1 MKQEKQQV
9 YSIRKLKN
17 AVGSVAIYSL
27 LFGVPA
33 VALGSQLL
41 SVETVKA
48 DEVQSRII
56 YENRAPSAELDKY
69 GTNNNAVSKI
79 EEIKTV
85 EGNLRYKV
93 TFADDIDVSKGVTFN
108 TNGNSYYIPERKL
121 NYQNANVGEVTHT
134 KSNDDV
140 SIKSDRD
147 FNSFDEYFNY
157 LKNLDVNNLSGKIK
171 IQFNETFKKYNK
183 NRYVEFEIKK
193 PGDSAYLGY
202 ILYKNKDSKVKEFL
216 DFSKNT
222 TYKINFNNQVLYSKD
237 LTLKNGGNQVSDNSL
252 RYENELGNP
261 KPGQSSS
268 SLINDRPNYF
278 NSLYYFSPNL
288 TKNNYADGFGK
299 PYLNKGTRIKIKIN
313 SEVVSHN
320 FKVGDDLILSNS
332 FIDRSSYVPLWNDN
346 SNVVKLSTPNSS
358 NPLSENSKINAKVIN
373 VSDKEIEYEIKNDV
387 LIRSTSGTDYSLTTD
402 FSDKFTLK
410 DNFLDKIDKSEYVKK
425 LKDRNVDGFF
435 GNVVTEI
442 KEPGKEY
449 NVISTSNIRA
459 TINPNFVFGESST
472 GTVKVKYLDEN
483 NKEIAPTETVALNK
497 PWYESVNIEKKSI
510 ENYDFVS
517 SDLPLKDIVGSGERT
532 VTLKYKSRIKEAT
545 RDIPFNTVYKE
556 NPLRDKGVQTVQTNG
571 VTGVE
576 SYKTLND
583 QEIPNSAVVKKAK
596 VDKVVLV
603 GTKPKVDVENIPY
616 TTRYENDDT
625 LQKENKVIKVKGVN
639 GTKTTT
645 TTYTVNPTNGNV
657 SETVGNPVI
666 KNPIEEVI
674 KVGTKPKVDTEV
686 LNYTTR
692 YEADETKD
700 KGIKSTK
707 IEGVNGSKV
716 TTTTYTVNPT
726 NGNVSETVG
735 NPVIKNP
742 VEKVVLVGT
751 KPKVDTEVLNYTTR
765 YEADTTKDK
774 ATREVVQHG
783 VNGSKVTTT
792 TYTVNPTNGNVSET
806 VGTPVV
812 TNPVE
817 EIVKIGAKTLV
828 KETPIKYTEST
839 IENNELPKGTTRV
852 KVEGKDG
859 KIITTTTYTVNPKAG
874 EITENVT
881 EKQEDAVNKVIE
893 KGTKVTDIFIP
904 DLTNDLGVNGEAPNQ
919 PNEAERIINVGAKPK
934 VEEIVIPFEREYE
947 DDSTML
953 PSEERK
959 VRDGVNGKLTRTTNY
974 EVDSQTGKVTEK
986 VTETR
991 EEPVNEL
998 YKRGTGVTSKIPF
1011 ETTEKENPNILPSES
1026 GKVLVEGEEGVLHP
1040 DGKTVIKK
1048 PVNKV
1053 VEKGTGV
1060 TTPIPKGDY
1069 KVIEDPTLPE
1079 GQEVIDNEGEDGI
1092 LHPDGKTIIK
1102 EKVQPVKRIGK
1113 PVTSKGDENPPVV
1126 NEEKLIVTQY
1136 VNENGETIKTLE
1148 GQIDTPE
1155 NYLKDEKGNIT
1166 YQLDDSKQKEE
1177 KDGLITY
1184 YYKKPVSSNGLEKP
1198 PVLEVEDLII
1208 TQYIDNNG
1216 KVVTTIEDKVEKP
1229 DKYLKDK
1236 DGNITHE
1243 LDENKPKD
1251 ENGGVVK
1258 YYYKTITTSKGTDLP
1273 PVHELPELKVIIV
1286 RDETGKEIKSYIES
1300 EFNKEDLDKEYDY
1313 IKGPEDKGNGITEYI
1328 YQTKINKPKDKLEV
1342 ENINKLTDREKETLK
1357 EKVKE
1362 VNPDKF
1368 ITIGEDG
1375 LIRLYDKEDKTDI
1388 VQTLKISDF
1397 IFVKPKQEKVE
1408 IVEVPQNSKPKEE
1421 PKVRELPN
1429 TNSASVLA
1437 SLISSTMGTLGLA
1450 FTKRKK
1456 K

>member
-33 VALGSQLL
+33 VTLGSQLV

-48 DEVQSRII
+48 DEAQSRII
-56 YENRAPSAELDKY
+56 YENRTPSAELDKY

-237 LTLKNGGNQVSDNSL
+237 LTLKNGGNQVSDNSV

-346 SNVVKLSTPNSS
+346 SNVVKLSTSNSS
-358 NPLSENSKINAKVIN
+358 NPLPENSKINAKVIN
-373 VSDKEIEYEIKNDV
+373 VSDKEIEYEIKDDV
-387 LIRSTSGTDYSLTTD
+387 LMRSTSGTDYSLTTD

-545 RDIPFNTVYKE
+545 RDIPFNTIYKE

-571 VTGVE
+571 VTGIE

-596 VDKVVLV
+596 VDKVIL
-603 GTKPKVDVENIPY
+603 
-616 TTRYENDDT
+616 
-625 LQKENKVIKVKGVN
+625 
-639 GTKTTT
+639 
-645 TTYTVNPTNGNV
+645 
-657 SETVGNPVI
+657 
-666 KNPIEEVI
+666 
-674 KVGTKPKVDTEV
+674 VGTKPKVDTEV

-692 YEADETKD
+692 YEADETKE
-700 KGIKSTK
+700 KGVKSTK

-716 TTTTYTVNPT
+716 TTTTYTVKPT

-742 VEKVVLVGT
+742 VEKVILVGT

-765 YEADTTKDK
+765 YEADITKNK
-774 ATREVVQHG
+774 ATREVVQPG
-783 VNGSKVTTT
+783 VKGSKVITT

-806 VGTPVV
+806 VGKPVI
-812 TNPVE
+812 TNPIE
-817 EIVKIGAKTLV
+817 EVIKIGAKTLV

-839 IENNELPKGTTRV
+839 VENNELPKGTTRV
-852 KVEGKDG
+852 KAEGKDG
-859 KIITTTTYTVNPKAG
+859 KIITTTTYTVNPATG
-874 EITENVT
+874 AITENST
-881 EKQEDAVNKVIE
+881 EKREDAVNKVIE

-1069 KVIEDPTLPE
+1069 KIIEDPTLPE

-1198 PVLEVEDLII
+1198 PVLEVEDLTI

-1216 KVVTTIEDKVEKP
+1216 KVIETIEDKVETP
-1229 DKYLKDK
+1229 NKYLKDK

-1243 LDENKPKD
+1243 LDESKPKD
-1251 ENGGVVK
+1251 ENGGVIK
-1258 YYYKTITTSKGTDLP
+1258 YYYKSITTSKGTELP

-1286 RDETGKEIKSYIES
+1286 RDETGKEIKTYTES

-1313 IKGPEDKGNGITEYI
+1313 IKGSEDKGNGITEYI

-1375 LIRLYDKEDKTDI
+1375 LIRLYDKEDKTDV

-1408 IVEVPQNSKPKEE
+1408 IVEISQSSKPKEE
-1421 PKVRELPN
+1421 PKERELPN
-1429 TNSASVLA
+1429 TNSASVLT
-1437 SLISSTMGTLGLA
+1437 SLISSTIGSLGLA
-1450 FTKRKK
+1450 LTKRKK

>member
-1 MKQEKQQV
+1 MGE
-9 YSIRKLKN
+9 IRISQ
-17 AVGSVAIYSL
+17 GS
-27 LFGVPA
+27 
-33 VALGSQLL
+33 GS
-41 SVETVKA
+41 
-48 DEVQSRII
+48 
-56 YENRAPSAELDKY
+56 
-69 GTNNNAVSKI
+69 
-79 EEIKTV
+79 
-85 EGNLRYKV
+85 
-93 TFADDIDVSKGVTFN
+93 DIDNKPN
-108 TNGNSYYIPERKL
+108 YL
-121 NYQNANVGEVTHT
+121 NYLFYYSPNIQKNNIENGAGKT
-134 KSNDDV
+134 
-140 SIKSDRD
+140 
-147 FNSFDEYFNY
+147 Y
-157 LKNLDVNNLSGKIK
+157 LAKGTKIK
-171 IQFNETFKKYNK
+171 
-183 NRYVEFEIKK
+183 V
-193 PGDSAYLGY
+193 
-202 ILYKNKDSKVKEFL
+202 
-216 DFSKNT
+216 
-222 TYKINFNNQVLYSKD
+222 
-237 LTLKNGGNQVSDNSL
+237 
-252 RYENELGNP
+252 
-261 KPGQSSS
+261 
-268 SLINDRPNYF
+268 
-278 NSLYYFSPNL
+278 
-288 TKNNYADGFGK
+288 
-299 PYLNKGTRIKIKIN
+299 KIN
-313 SEVVSHN
+313 SEVISHK
-320 FKVGDDLILSNS
+320 FKVGEEFTLSNN
-332 FIDRSSYVPLWNDN
+332 IRSKISYNNIWNDN
-346 SNVVKLSTPNSS
+346 SNFVRIETNTGNDLK
-358 NPLSENSKINAKVIN
+358 ENANIPVIVTK
-373 VSDKEIEYEIKNDV
+373 VSDKEIEYEFKENV
-387 LIRSTSGTDYSLTTD
+387 LIRSNNEYDLTTALRNN
-402 FSDKFTLK
+402 KFILK
-410 DNFLDKIDKSEYVKK
+410 DNFLDNINKENYLKK
-425 LKDRNVDGFF
+425 LKERDIDGLF
-435 GNVVTEI
+435 GGISTEI

-449 NVISTSNIRA
+449 KEISSSEIHAR
-459 TINPNFVFGESST
+459 INPNLVFGESST

-483 NKEIAPTETVALNK
+483 NKEIAPAETIALNK

-545 RDIPFNTVYKE
+545 RDIPFNTIYKE

-603 GTKPKVDVENIPY
+603 GTKPKVD
-616 TTRYENDDT
+616 
-625 LQKENKVIKVKGVN
+625 
-639 GTKTTT
+639 
-645 TTYTVNPTNGNV
+645 
-657 SETVGNPVI
+657 
-666 KNPIEEVI
+666 
-674 KVGTKPKVDTEV
+674 TEV

-692 YEADETKD
+692 YEADETKE
-700 KGIKSTK
+700 KGVKSTK

-735 NPVIKNP
+735 KPVI
-742 VEKVVLVGT
+742 
-751 KPKVDTEVLNYTTR
+751 
-765 YEADTTKDK
+765 
-774 ATREVVQHG
+774 
-783 VNGSKVTTT
+783 
-792 TYTVNPTNGNVSET
+792 
-806 VGTPVV
+806 
-812 TNPVE
+812 TNPIE
-817 EIVKIGAKTLV
+817 EVIKIGAKTLV

-839 IENNELPKGTTRV
+839 VENPELPKGTTRV

-859 KIITTTTYTVNPKAG
+859 KIVTTTTYTVNPTTGA
-874 EITENVT
+874 ITENST
-881 EKQEDAVNKVIE
+881 EKREDAVNKVIE

-919 PNEAERIINVGAKPK
+919 PNEAERIIHVGAKPK

-974 EVDSQTGKVTEK
+974 NVDSQTGKVTEK

-1026 GKVLVEGEEGVLHP
+1026 GKVLVEGEEGTLHP
-1040 DGKTVIKK
+1040 DGKTIIKK

-1092 LHPDGKTIIK
+1092 LHPDGKTVIK

-1126 NEEKLIVTQY
+1126 NEEELIVTQY
-1136 VNENGETIKTLE
+1136 VNENGETIKTLK

-1258 YYYKTITTSKGTDLP
+1258 YYYKTITTSKGTELP

-1286 RDETGKEIKSYIES
+1286 RDETGKEIKTYTES

-1375 LIRLYDKEDKTDI
+1375 LIRLYDKEDKTDV

-1408 IVEVPQNSKPKEE
+1408 IVEISQSSKPKEE
-1421 PKVRELPN
+1421 PKERELPN
-1429 TNSASVLA
+1429 TNSASVLT
-1437 SLISSTMGTLGLA
+1437 SLISSTIGSLGLA
-1450 FTKRKK
+1450 LTKRKK

>member
-33 VALGSQLL
+33 VALGSQLV

-48 DEVQSRII
+48 DEAQSRII
-56 YENRAPSAELDKY
+56 YENRTPSAELDKY

-93 TFADDIDVSKGVTFN
+93 TFADNIDVSKGVTFN

-121 NYQNANVGEVTHT
+121 NYQNVNVGEVTHT

-202 ILYKNKDSKVKEFL
+202 ILYKNKDAKVKEFL

-237 LTLKNGGNQVSDNSL
+237 LTLKNGGNQVSDNSV

-373 VSDKEIEYEIKNDV
+373 VSDKEIEYEIKDDV

-583 QEIPNSAVVKKAK
+583 KEIPNSSVVKKAK

-666 KNPIEEVI
+666 KNP
-674 KVGTKPKVDTEV
+674 
-686 LNYTTR
+686 
-692 YEADETKD
+692 
-700 KGIKSTK
+700 
-707 IEGVNGSKV
+707 
-716 TTTTYTVNPT
+716 
-726 NGNVSETVG
+726 
-735 NPVIKNP
+735 

-783 VNGSKVTTT
+783 VNGTRVITT
-792 TYTVNPTNGNVSET
+792 TYTVNPTNGNVSEI
-806 VGTPVV
+806 VGKPVI
-812 TNPVE
+812 TNPIE
-817 EIVKIGAKTLV
+817 EVIKIGAKTLV

-859 KIITTTTYTVNPKAG
+859 KIITTTTYTVNPATG
-874 EITENVT
+874 AITENST
-881 EKQEDAVNKVIE
+881 EKREDAVNKVIE

-919 PNEAERIINVGAKPK
+919 PNEAERIIHVGAKPK

-974 EVDSQTGKVTEK
+974 DVDSQTGKVTEK

-1011 ETTEKENPNILPSES
+1011 ETIEKENPNILPSES
-1026 GKVLVEGEEGVLHP
+1026 GKVLVEGEEGILHP

-1060 TTPIPKGDY
+1060 TTSIPKGDY
-1069 KVIEDPTLPE
+1069 KIIEDPTLPE

-1102 EKVQPVKRIGK
+1102 EKGQPVKRIGK

-1166 YQLDDSKQKEE
+1166 YQLDESKQKEE

-1184 YYKKPVSSNGLEKP
+1184 YYKKPVSSNGLENP

-1375 LIRLYDKEDKTDI
+1375 LIKLYDKEDKTDI

-1408 IVEVPQNSKPKEE
+1408 IVEVPQSSKPKEE
-1421 PKVRELPN
+1421 PKERELPK
-1429 TNSASVLA
+1429 TNSASVLT
-1437 SLISSTMGTLGLA
+1437 SLISSTIGSLGLA

>member
-33 VALGSQLL
+33 VALGSQLV

-48 DEVQSRII
+48 DEVQGRIV
-56 YENRAPSAELDKY
+56 YENKSPNSELDKY
-69 GTNNNAVSKI
+69 GTNNNAVTKI
-79 EEIKTV
+79 EEIQTV
-85 EGNLRYKV
+85 EGNLRYRI
-93 TFADDIDVSKGVTFN
+93 TFADDVDVSKGVTLN
-108 TNGNSYYIPERKL
+108 TTGKNFYIPESKL
-121 NYQNANVGEVTHT
+121 NYQNDYVGDIQYSLD
-134 KSNDDV
+134 KGK
-140 SIKSDRD
+140 SIKDAKN
-147 FNSFDEYFNY
+147 FNSFNEYSSY
-157 LKNLDVNNLSGKIK
+157 LKSFDTNTLTGKVSITFK
-171 IQFNETFKKYNK
+171 ENFKKYNK
-183 NRYVEFEIKK
+183 NRFIEFEVQK
-193 PGDSAYLGY
+193 PGDTAYLGY
-202 ILYKNKDSKVKEFL
+202 LEYRGKNAELNDYLSVSKSSNNSL
-216 DFSKNT
+216 
-222 TYKINFNNQVLYSKD
+222 NFNNTVLYSKNVN
-237 LTLKNGGNQVSDNSL
+237 LNNHAIQINEEPIKYSS
-252 RYENELGNP
+252 ELGEIRISQGSGSDIDN
-261 KPGQSSS
+261 K
-268 SLINDRPNYF
+268 PNYLNYLF
-278 NSLYYFSPNL
+278 YYSPNIQ
-288 TKNNYADGFGK
+288 KNNIENGAGK
-299 PYLNKGTRIKIKIN
+299 TYLAKGTKIKVKIN
-313 SEVVSHN
+313 SEVISHK
-320 FKVGDDLILSNS
+320 FKVGEEFTLSNN
-332 FIDRSSYVPLWNDN
+332 IRSKISYNNIWNDN
-346 SNVVKLSTPNSS
+346 SNFVRIETNTGNDLK
-358 NPLSENSKINAKVIN
+358 ENANIPVIVTK
-373 VSDKEIEYEIKNDV
+373 VSDKEIEYEFKENV
-387 LIRSTSGTDYSLTTD
+387 LIRSNNEYDLTTALRNN
-402 FSDKFTLK
+402 KFILK
-410 DNFLDKIDKSEYVKK
+410 DNFLDNINKENYLKK
-425 LKDRNVDGFF
+425 LKERDIDGLF
-435 GNVVTEI
+435 GGISTEI

-449 NVISTSNIRA
+449 KEISSSEIHAR
-459 TINPNFVFGESST
+459 INPNLVFGESST

-483 NKEIAPTETVALNK
+483 NKEIAPAETIALNK

-545 RDIPFNTVYKE
+545 RDIPFNTIYKE

-603 GTKPKVDVENIPY
+603 GTKPKVD
-616 TTRYENDDT
+616 
-625 LQKENKVIKVKGVN
+625 
-639 GTKTTT
+639 
-645 TTYTVNPTNGNV
+645 
-657 SETVGNPVI
+657 
-666 KNPIEEVI
+666 
-674 KVGTKPKVDTEV
+674 TEV

-692 YEADETKD
+692 YEADETKE
-700 KGIKSTK
+700 KGVKSTK

-735 NPVIKNP
+735 KPVI
-742 VEKVVLVGT
+742 
-751 KPKVDTEVLNYTTR
+751 
-765 YEADTTKDK
+765 
-774 ATREVVQHG
+774 
-783 VNGSKVTTT
+783 
-792 TYTVNPTNGNVSET
+792 
-806 VGTPVV
+806 
-812 TNPVE
+812 TNPIE
-817 EIVKIGAKTLV
+817 EVIKIGAKTLV

-839 IENNELPKGTTRV
+839 VENPELPKGTTRV

-859 KIITTTTYTVNPKAG
+859 KIVTTTTYTVNPTTGA
-874 EITENVT
+874 ITENST
-881 EKQEDAVNKVIE
+881 EKREDAVNKVIE

-919 PNEAERIINVGAKPK
+919 PNEAERIIHVGAKPK

-974 EVDSQTGKVTEK
+974 NVDSQTGKVTEK

-1069 KVIEDPTLPE
+1069 NKIIEDPTLPE

-1166 YQLDDSKQKEE
+1166 YQLDESKQKEE

-1184 YYKKPVSSNGLEKP
+1184 YYKKPVSSNGLETP

-1342 ENINKLTDREKETLK
+1342 ENINKLTDREKEILK

-1375 LIRLYDKEDKTDI
+1375 LIKLYDKEDKTDI

-1408 IVEVPQNSKPKEE
+1408 IVEVPQSSKPKEE
-1421 PKVRELPN
+1421 PKERELPN
-1429 TNSASVLA
+1429 TNSASVLT
-1437 SLISSTMGTLGLA
+1437 SLISSTIGSLGLA

>member
-33 VALGSQLL
+33 VALGSQLV

-48 DEVQSRII
+48 DEVQGRIV
-56 YENRAPSAELDKY
+56 YENKSPNSELDKY
-69 GTNNNAVSKI
+69 GTNNNAVTKI
-79 EEIKTV
+79 EEIQTV
-85 EGNLRYKV
+85 EGNLRYRI
-93 TFADDIDVSKGVTFN
+93 TFADDVDVSKGVTLN
-108 TNGNSYYIPERKL
+108 TTGKNFYIPESKL
-121 NYQNANVGEVTHT
+121 NYQNDYVGDIQYSLD
-134 KSNDDV
+134 KGK
-140 SIKSDRD
+140 SIKDAKN
-147 FNSFDEYFNY
+147 FNSFNEYSSY
-157 LKNLDVNNLSGKIK
+157 LKSFDTNTLTGKVSITFK
-171 IQFNETFKKYNK
+171 ENFKKYNK
-183 NRYVEFEIKK
+183 NRFIEFEVQK
-193 PGDSAYLGY
+193 PGDTAYLGY
-202 ILYKNKDSKVKEFL
+202 LEYRGKNAELNDYLSVSKSSNNSL
-216 DFSKNT
+216 
-222 TYKINFNNQVLYSKD
+222 NFNNTVLYSKNVN
-237 LTLKNGGNQVSDNSL
+237 LNNHAIQINEEPIKYSS
-252 RYENELGNP
+252 ELGEIRISQGSGSDIDN
-261 KPGQSSS
+261 K
-268 SLINDRPNYF
+268 PNYLNYLF
-278 NSLYYFSPNL
+278 YYSPNIQ
-288 TKNNYADGFGK
+288 KNNIENGAGK
-299 PYLNKGTRIKIKIN
+299 TYLAKGTKIKVKIN
-313 SEVVSHN
+313 SEVISHK
-320 FKVGDDLILSNS
+320 FKVGEEFTLSNN
-332 FIDRSSYVPLWNDN
+332 IRSKISYNNIWNDN
-346 SNVVKLSTPNSS
+346 SNFVRIETNTGNDLK
-358 NPLSENSKINAKVIN
+358 ENANIPVIVTK
-373 VSDKEIEYEIKNDV
+373 VSDKEIEYEFKENV
-387 LIRSTSGTDYSLTTD
+387 LIRSNNEYDLTTALRNN
-402 FSDKFTLK
+402 KFILK
-410 DNFLDKIDKSEYVKK
+410 DNFLDNINKENYLKK
-425 LKDRNVDGFF
+425 LKERDIDGLF
-435 GNVVTEI
+435 GGISTEI

-449 NVISTSNIRA
+449 KEISSSEIHAR
-459 TINPNFVFGESST
+459 INPNLVFGESST

-483 NKEIAPTETVALNK
+483 NKEIAPAETIALNK

-545 RDIPFNTVYKE
+545 RDIPFNTIYKE

-603 GTKPKVDVENIPY
+603 GTKPKVD
-616 TTRYENDDT
+616 
-625 LQKENKVIKVKGVN
+625 
-639 GTKTTT
+639 
-645 TTYTVNPTNGNV
+645 
-657 SETVGNPVI
+657 
-666 KNPIEEVI
+666 
-674 KVGTKPKVDTEV
+674 TEV

-692 YEADETKD
+692 YEADETKE
-700 KGIKSTK
+700 KGVKSTK

-735 NPVIKNP
+735 KPVI
-742 VEKVVLVGT
+742 
-751 KPKVDTEVLNYTTR
+751 
-765 YEADTTKDK
+765 
-774 ATREVVQHG
+774 
-783 VNGSKVTTT
+783 
-792 TYTVNPTNGNVSET
+792 
-806 VGTPVV
+806 
-812 TNPVE
+812 TNPIE
-817 EIVKIGAKTLV
+817 EVIKIGAKTLV

-839 IENNELPKGTTRV
+839 VENPELPKGTTRV

-859 KIITTTTYTVNPKAG
+859 KIVTTTTYTVNPTTGA
-874 EITENVT
+874 ITENST
-881 EKQEDAVNKVIE
+881 EKREDAVNKVIE

-919 PNEAERIINVGAKPK
+919 PNEAERIIHVGAKPK

-974 EVDSQTGKVTEK
+974 NVDSQTGKVTEK

-1069 KVIEDPTLPE
+1069 NKIIEDPTLPE

-1113 PVTSKGDENPPVV
+1113 PVASKGDENPPVV

-1166 YQLDDSKQKEE
+1166 YQLDESKQKEE

-1184 YYKKPVSSNGLEKP
+1184 YYKKPVSSNGLETP

-1375 LIRLYDKEDKTDI
+1375 LIKLYDKEDKTDI

-1408 IVEVPQNSKPKEE
+1408 IVEVSQSSKPKEE
-1421 PKVRELPN
+1421 PKERELPN
-1429 TNSASVLA
+1429 TNSASVLT
-1437 SLISSTMGTLGLA
+1437 SLISSTIGSLGLA

>member
-33 VALGSQLL
+33 VALGSQLV

-48 DEVQSRII
+48 DEAQSRII

-93 TFADDIDVSKGVTFN
+93 TFADDIDVSKGVTLN
-108 TNGNSYYIPERKL
+108 TTGKPFYIPERRL
-121 NYQNANVGEVTHT
+121 NYKNDYVGDIQSLSDKGQTIKEA
-134 KSNDDV
+134 KSF
-140 SIKSDRD
+140 SS
-147 FNSFDEYFNY
+147 FNEYSTY
-157 LKNLDVNNLSGKIK
+157 LKNFDVNTLTGKVNITFK
-171 IQFNETFKKYNK
+171 NNFKKYNK
-183 NRYVEFEIKK
+183 NRFIEFEVAK
-193 PGDSAYLGY
+193 PSDTGYLGY
-202 ILYKNKDSKVKEFL
+202 LQYREKNAELNDYLSVSKTANYSL
-216 DFSKNT
+216 
-222 TYKINFNNQVLYSKD
+222 NFNNTVLYSKD
-237 LTLKNGGNQVSDNSL
+237 VKLNNHASQINEQPVKYSSELGEARAGQGSGVNIYNEPNYLNSL
-252 RYENELGNP
+252 
-261 KPGQSSS
+261 
-268 SLINDRPNYF
+268 F
-278 NSLYYFSPNL
+278 YYSPNIK
-288 TKNNYADGFGK
+288 KNTIENAAGK
-299 PYLNKGTRIKIKIN
+299 TYLAKGTKIKIKIN
-313 SEVVSHN
+313 SEVVEHK
-320 FKVGDDLILSNS
+320 FKVGEEFTLSNN
-332 FIDRSSYVPLWNDN
+332 ITTKTSYDNIWNDN
-346 SNVVKLSTPNSS
+346 SNFVTIAANNVNS
-358 NPLSENSKINAKVIN
+358 LQDNANIPVTITKVT
-373 VSDKEIEYEIKNDV
+373 DKEIEYELKENA
-387 LIRSTSGTDYSLTTD
+387 LIRSNNDYDLTTT
-402 FSDKFTLK
+402 FRDKFFLK
-410 DNFLDKIDKSEYVKK
+410 DNFLDNINKQDYIKK
-425 LKDRNVDGFF
+425 LKDRNINGVF
-435 GNVVTEI
+435 GEISTEI
-442 KEPGKEY
+442 KEPNGEY
-449 NVISTSNIRA
+449 KVIYNSQINAS
-459 TINPNFVFGESST
+459 INPNLVFGESST

-497 PWYESVNIEKKSI
+497 PWYESVNVEKKSI
-510 ENYDFVS
+510 DNYDFVS

-545 RDIPFNTVYKE
+545 RDIPFNTIYKE
-556 NPLRDKGVQTVQTNG
+556 NPLKDKGVQTVQTNG

-603 GTKPKVDVENIPY
+603 GTKPKVD
-616 TTRYENDDT
+616 
-625 LQKENKVIKVKGVN
+625 
-639 GTKTTT
+639 
-645 TTYTVNPTNGNV
+645 
-657 SETVGNPVI
+657 
-666 KNPIEEVI
+666 
-674 KVGTKPKVDTEV
+674 
-686 LNYTTR
+686 
-692 YEADETKD
+692 
-700 KGIKSTK
+700 
-707 IEGVNGSKV
+707 
-716 TTTTYTVNPT
+716 
-726 NGNVSETVG
+726 
-735 NPVIKNP
+735 
-742 VEKVVLVGT
+742 
-751 KPKVDTEVLNYTTR
+751 TEVLNYTTR

-774 ATREVVQHG
+774 ATREVIQKG
-783 VNGSKVTTT
+783 VNGTKVITT

-806 VGTPVV
+806 VGKPVI
-812 TNPVE
+812 TNPIE
-817 EIVKIGAKTLV
+817 EVIKIGAKTLV

-839 IENNELPKGTTRV
+839 VENNELPKGTTRV

-859 KIITTTTYTVNPKAG
+859 KIITTTTYIVNPATG
-874 EITENVT
+874 TITENST
-881 EKQEDAVNKVIE
+881 EKREDAVNKVIE

-1060 TTPIPKGDY
+1060 TTPIPKGEY
-1069 KVIEDPTLPE
+1069 KVIEDPTLPA

-1166 YQLDDSKQKEE
+1166 YQLDESKQKEE

-1184 YYKKPVSSNGLEKP
+1184 YYKKPVSSNGLENP

-1243 LDENKPKD
+1243 LDENKPKE
-1251 ENGGVVK
+1251 ENGGVIK
-1258 YYYKTITTSKGTDLP
+1258 YYYKSITTSKGTDLP

-1375 LIRLYDKEDKTDI
+1375 LIRLYDREDKTDI

-1408 IVEVPQNSKPKEE
+1408 IVEVSQSSKPKEE
-1421 PKVRELPN
+1421 PKERELPN
-1429 TNSASVLA
+1429 TNSASVLT
-1437 SLISSTMGTLGLA
+1437 SLISSTIGSLGLA

>member
-33 VALGSQLL
+33 VALGSQLV

-48 DEVQSRII
+48 DEVQGRIV
-56 YENRAPSAELDKY
+56 YENKSPNSELDKY
-69 GTNNNAVSKI
+69 GTNNNAVTKI
-79 EEIKTV
+79 EEIQTV
-85 EGNLRYKV
+85 EGNLRYRI
-93 TFADDIDVSKGVTFN
+93 TFADDVDVSKGVTLN
-108 TNGNSYYIPERKL
+108 TTGKNFYIPESKL
-121 NYQNANVGEVTHT
+121 NYQNDYVGDIQYSLD
-134 KSNDDV
+134 KGK
-140 SIKSDRD
+140 SIKDAKN
-147 FNSFDEYFNY
+147 FNSFNEYSSY
-157 LKNLDVNNLSGKIK
+157 LKSFDTNTLTGKVSITFK
-171 IQFNETFKKYNK
+171 ENFKKYNK
-183 NRYVEFEIKK
+183 NRFIEFEVQK
-193 PGDSAYLGY
+193 PGDTAYLGY
-202 ILYKNKDSKVKEFL
+202 LEYREKNAELNDYLSVSKSSNNSL
-216 DFSKNT
+216 
-222 TYKINFNNQVLYSKD
+222 NFNNTVLYSKNVN
-237 LTLKNGGNQVSDNSL
+237 LNNHAIQINEEPIKYSS
-252 RYENELGNP
+252 ELGEIRISQGSGSDIDN
-261 KPGQSSS
+261 K
-268 SLINDRPNYF
+268 PNYLNYLF
-278 NSLYYFSPNL
+278 YYSPNIQ
-288 TKNNYADGFGK
+288 KNNIENGAGK
-299 PYLNKGTRIKIKIN
+299 TYLAKGTKIKVKIN
-313 SEVVSHN
+313 SEVISHK
-320 FKVGDDLILSNS
+320 FKVGEEFTLSNN
-332 FIDRSSYVPLWNDN
+332 IRSKISYNNIWNDN
-346 SNVVKLSTPNSS
+346 SNFVRIESNTGNS
-358 NPLSENSKINAKVIN
+358 LKENANIPVIVTK
-373 VSDKEIEYEIKNDV
+373 VSDKEIEYEFKENV
-387 LIRSTSGTDYSLTTD
+387 LIRSNNEYDLTTALRNN
-402 FSDKFTLK
+402 KFILK
-410 DNFLDKIDKSEYVKK
+410 DNFLDNINKENYLKK
-425 LKDRNVDGFF
+425 LKERDIDGLF
-435 GNVVTEI
+435 GGISTEI

-449 NVISTSNIRA
+449 KEISSSEIHAR
-459 TINPNFVFGESST
+459 INPNLVFGESST

-483 NKEIAPTETVALNK
+483 NKEIAPAETIALNK
-497 PWYESVNIEKKSI
+497 PWYESVNIEKKNI

-517 SDLPLKDIVGSGERT
+517 NDLPLKDIVGSGERT

-556 NPLRDKGVQTVQTNG
+556 NSLRDKGVQTVQTNG

-603 GTKPKVDVENIPY
+603 GTKPKVD
-616 TTRYENDDT
+616 
-625 LQKENKVIKVKGVN
+625 
-639 GTKTTT
+639 
-645 TTYTVNPTNGNV
+645 
-657 SETVGNPVI
+657 
-666 KNPIEEVI
+666 
-674 KVGTKPKVDTEV
+674 
-686 LNYTTR
+686 
-692 YEADETKD
+692 
-700 KGIKSTK
+700 
-707 IEGVNGSKV
+707 
-716 TTTTYTVNPT
+716 
-726 NGNVSETVG
+726 
-735 NPVIKNP
+735 
-742 VEKVVLVGT
+742 
-751 KPKVDTEVLNYTTR
+751 TEVLNYTTR

-774 ATREVVQHG
+774 AKREVVQPG
-783 VNGSKVTTT
+783 VKGSKVITT

-806 VGTPVV
+806 VGKPVI
-812 TNPVE
+812 TNPIE
-817 EIVKIGAKTLV
+817 EVIKIGAKTLV

-859 KIITTTTYTVNPKAG
+859 KIITTTTYIVNPATG
-874 EITENVT
+874 SITENST
-881 EKQEDAVNKVIE
+881 EKREDAVNKVIE

-1069 KVIEDPTLPE
+1069 KIIEDPTFPE

-1126 NEEKLIVTQY
+1126 NEEKLIATQY

-1166 YQLDDSKQKEE
+1166 YQLDESKQKEE

-1184 YYKKPVSSNGLEKP
+1184 YYKKPVSSNGLENP

-1273 PVHELPELKVIIV
+1273 PAHELPELKVIIV

-1342 ENINKLTDREKETLK
+1342 ENINKLTDREKEILK

-1408 IVEVPQNSKPKEE
+1408 IVEVPQNSKSKEE

-1429 TNSASVLA
+1429 TNSASVLT
-1437 SLISSTMGTLGLA
+1437 SLISSTIGSLGLA

>member
-33 VALGSQLL
+33 VALGSQLV

-48 DEVQSRII
+48 DEAQSRII
-56 YENRAPSAELDKY
+56 YENRTPSAELDKY

-93 TFADDIDVSKGVTFN
+93 TFADNIDVSKGVTFN

-121 NYQNANVGEVTHT
+121 NYQNVNVGEVTHT

-237 LTLKNGGNQVSDNSL
+237 LTLKNGGNQVSDNSV

-373 VSDKEIEYEIKNDV
+373 VSDKEIEYEIKDDV

-556 NPLRDKGVQTVQTNG
+556 NPLRDKGVQTVQING

-645 TTYTVNPTNGNV
+645 TTYTVNSNNGNV

-692 YEADETKD
+692 YEADTTKD
-700 KGIKSTK
+700 KATREVVQS
-707 IEGVNGSKV
+707 GVKGSKV

-726 NGNVSETVG
+726 NGDVSETVG
-735 NPVIKNP
+735 
-742 VEKVVLVGT
+742 E
-751 KPKVDTEVLNYTTR
+751 
-765 YEADTTKDK
+765 
-774 ATREVVQHG
+774 
-783 VNGSKVTTT
+783 
-792 TYTVNPTNGNVSET
+792 
-806 VGTPVV
+806 PVV

-817 EIVKIGAKTLV
+817 EIIKVGAKTLV

-859 KIITTTTYTVNPKAG
+859 KIITTTTYTVNPTTG

-881 EKQEDAVNKVIE
+881 EKQENAVNKVIE

-986 VTETR
+986 ITETR

-1026 GKVLVEGEEGVLHP
+1026 GKVLVEGEEGTLHP

-1113 PVTSKGDENPPVV
+1113 PVTSKGDENPPIL

-1136 VNENGETIKTLE
+1136 VNENGETIKTLK

-1258 YYYKTITTSKGTDLP
+1258 YYYKTITTSKGTELP
-1273 PVHELPELKVIIV
+1273 PAHELPELKVIIV
-1286 RDETGKEIKSYIES
+1286 RDETGKEIKTYTES

-1375 LIRLYDKEDKTDI
+1375 LIRLYDKEDKTDV

-1408 IVEVPQNSKPKEE
+1408 IVEISQSSKPKEE
-1421 PKVRELPN
+1421 PKERELPN
-1429 TNSASVLA
+1429 TNSASVLT
-1437 SLISSTMGTLGLA
+1437 SLISSTIGSLGLA
-1450 FTKRKK
+1450 LTKRKK

>member
-33 VALGSQLL
+33 VALGSQLV

-48 DEVQSRII
+48 DEAQSRII

-93 TFADDIDVSKGVTFN
+93 TFADDIDVSKGVTLN
-108 TNGNSYYIPERKL
+108 TTGKPFYIPERRL
-121 NYQNANVGEVTHT
+121 NYKNDYVGDIQSLSDKGQTIKEA
-134 KSNDDV
+134 KSF
-140 SIKSDRD
+140 SS
-147 FNSFDEYFNY
+147 FNEYSTY
-157 LKNLDVNNLSGKIK
+157 LKNFDVNTLTGKVNITFK
-171 IQFNETFKKYNK
+171 NNFKKYNK
-183 NRYVEFEIKK
+183 NRFIEFEVAK
-193 PGDSAYLGY
+193 PSDTGYLGY
-202 ILYKNKDSKVKEFL
+202 LQYREKNAELNDYLSVSKTANYSL
-216 DFSKNT
+216 
-222 TYKINFNNQVLYSKD
+222 NFNNTVLYSKD
-237 LTLKNGGNQVSDNSL
+237 VKLNNHASQINEQPVKYSSELGEARAGQGSGVNIYNEPNYLNSL
-252 RYENELGNP
+252 
-261 KPGQSSS
+261 
-268 SLINDRPNYF
+268 F
-278 NSLYYFSPNL
+278 YYSPNIK
-288 TKNNYADGFGK
+288 KNTIENAAGK
-299 PYLNKGTRIKIKIN
+299 TYLAKGTKIKIKIN
-313 SEVVSHN
+313 SEVVEHK
-320 FKVGDDLILSNS
+320 FKVGEEFTLSNN
-332 FIDRSSYVPLWNDN
+332 ITTKTSYDNIWNDN
-346 SNVVKLSTPNSS
+346 SNFVTIAANNVNS
-358 NPLSENSKINAKVIN
+358 LQDNANIPVTITKVT
-373 VSDKEIEYEIKNDV
+373 DKEIEYELKENA
-387 LIRSTSGTDYSLTTD
+387 LIRSNNDYDLTTT
-402 FSDKFTLK
+402 FRDKFFLK
-410 DNFLDKIDKSEYVKK
+410 DNFLDNINKQDYIKK
-425 LKDRNVDGFF
+425 LKDRNINGVF
-435 GNVVTEI
+435 GEISTEI
-442 KEPGKEY
+442 KEPNGEY
-449 NVISTSNIRA
+449 KVIYNSQINAS
-459 TINPNFVFGESST
+459 INPNLVFGESST

-497 PWYESVNIEKKSI
+497 PWYESVNVEKKSI
-510 ENYDFVS
+510 DNYDFVS

-545 RDIPFNTVYKE
+545 RDIPFNTIYKE
-556 NPLRDKGVQTVQTNG
+556 NPLKDKGVQTVQTNG

-603 GTKPKVDVENIPY
+603 GTKPKVD
-616 TTRYENDDT
+616 
-625 LQKENKVIKVKGVN
+625 
-639 GTKTTT
+639 
-645 TTYTVNPTNGNV
+645 
-657 SETVGNPVI
+657 
-666 KNPIEEVI
+666 
-674 KVGTKPKVDTEV
+674 
-686 LNYTTR
+686 
-692 YEADETKD
+692 
-700 KGIKSTK
+700 
-707 IEGVNGSKV
+707 
-716 TTTTYTVNPT
+716 
-726 NGNVSETVG
+726 
-735 NPVIKNP
+735 
-742 VEKVVLVGT
+742 
-751 KPKVDTEVLNYTTR
+751 TEVLNYTTR

-774 ATREVVQHG
+774 ATREVVQKG
-783 VNGSKVTTT
+783 VNGTKVITT

-806 VGTPVV
+806 VGKPVI
-812 TNPVE
+812 TNPIE
-817 EIVKIGAKTLV
+817 EVIKIGVKTLI

-839 IENNELPKGTTRV
+839 VENNELPKGKTRV

-859 KIITTTTYTVNPKAG
+859 KIITTTTYTVNPETGA
-874 EITENVT
+874 ITENST
-881 EKQEDAVNKVIE
+881 EKREDAVNKVIE

-1060 TTPIPKGDY
+1060 TTPIPKGEY
-1069 KVIEDPTLPE
+1069 KVIEDPTLPA

-1092 LHPDGKTIIK
+1092 SHPDGKTIIK

-1166 YQLDDSKQKEE
+1166 YQLDESKQKEE

-1184 YYKKPVSSNGLEKP
+1184 YYKKPVSSNGLENP

-1243 LDENKPKD
+1243 LDENKPKE
-1251 ENGGVVK
+1251 ENGGVIK
-1258 YYYKTITTSKGTDLP
+1258 YYYKSITTSKGTDLP

-1375 LIRLYDKEDKTDI
+1375 LIRLYDREDKTDI

-1408 IVEVPQNSKPKEE
+1408 IVEVSQSSKPKEE
-1421 PKVRELPN
+1421 PKERELPN
-1429 TNSASVLA
+1429 TNSASVLT
-1437 SLISSTMGTLGLA
+1437 SLISSTIGSLGLA

>member
-1 MKQEKQQV
+1 M
-9 YSIRKLKN
+9 
-17 AVGSVAIYSL
+17 
-27 LFGVPA
+27 
-33 VALGSQLL
+33 
-41 SVETVKA
+41 
-48 DEVQSRII
+48 
-56 YENRAPSAELDKY
+56 
-69 GTNNNAVSKI
+69 
-79 EEIKTV
+79 
-85 EGNLRYKV
+85 
-93 TFADDIDVSKGVTFN
+93 
-108 TNGNSYYIPERKL
+108 
-121 NYQNANVGEVTHT
+121 
-134 KSNDDV
+134 
-140 SIKSDRD
+140 
-147 FNSFDEYFNY
+147 
-157 LKNLDVNNLSGKIK
+157 
-171 IQFNETFKKYNK
+171 
-183 NRYVEFEIKK
+183 
-193 PGDSAYLGY
+193 
-202 ILYKNKDSKVKEFL
+202 
-216 DFSKNT
+216 
-222 TYKINFNNQVLYSKD
+222 
-237 LTLKNGGNQVSDNSL
+237 
-252 RYENELGNP
+252 GNP
-261 KPGQSSS
+261 KPRQSSS
-268 SLINDRPNYF
+268 SSINDKPNYF
-278 NSLYYFSPNL
+278 TLLYYFSPNI

-299 PYLNKGTRIKIKIN
+299 TYLNKGTRIKIKID
-313 SEVVSHN
+313 SEVVSHK
-320 FKVGDDLILSNS
+320 FKVGDKLVLNNE
-332 FIDRSSYVPLWNDN
+332 FITNSSYVPVWNDN
-346 SNVVKLSTPNSS
+346 SNIVRLEDQNSS
-358 NPLSENSKINAKVIN
+358 NSLLENSKINATVVN
-373 VSDKEIEYEIKNDV
+373 VSDKEIEYEIKDDV
-387 LIRSTSGTDYSLTTD
+387 LIRSTTGTNYSLTTT
-402 FSDKFTLK
+402 FHDKFTLK
-410 DNFLDKIDKSEYVKK
+410 DNFLNQIDKSEYVKK

-435 GNVVTEI
+435 GNVITEI

-449 NVISTSNIRA
+449 DVISTSDIRA
-459 TINPNFVFGESST
+459 ILNPNLVFGESST

-497 PWYESVNIEKKSI
+497 PWYESINVEKKAI
-510 ENYDFVS
+510 ENYDFIS

-532 VTLKYKSRIKEAT
+532 ITLKYKSRIKEAT
-545 RDIPFNTVYKE
+545 RDIPFNTIYKE
-556 NPLRDKGVQTVQTNG
+556 NPLKDKGVQTVQTNG

-603 GTKPKVDVENIPY
+603 GTK
-616 TTRYENDDT
+616 
-625 LQKENKVIKVKGVN
+625 
-639 GTKTTT
+639 
-645 TTYTVNPTNGNV
+645 
-657 SETVGNPVI
+657 S
-666 KNPIEEVI
+666 
-674 KVGTKPKVDTEV
+674 KVDTEV

-700 KGIKSTK
+700 KGVKSTK

-751 KPKVDTEVLNYTTR
+751 KPKIDTEVLNYTTR

-774 ATREVVQHG
+774 TTREVVQKG
-783 VNGSKVTTT
+783 VNGTKVITT

-806 VGTPVV
+806 VGKPVI
-812 TNPVE
+812 TNPIE
-817 EIVKIGAKTLV
+817 EVIKIGAKTLI

-839 IENNELPKGTTRV
+839 VENNELPKGTTRV

-859 KIITTTTYTVNPKAG
+859 KIITTTTYTVNPATG
-874 EITENVT
+874 AITENST
-881 EKQEDAVNKVIE
+881 EKREDAVNKVIE

-934 VEEIVIPFEREYE
+934 VEEIVISFEREYE

-1092 LHPDGKTIIK
+1092 LHPNGKTIIK
-1102 EKVQPVKRIGK
+1102 EKVQPVKRVGK

-1184 YYKKPVSSNGLEKP
+1184 YYKKPVSSNGLENP

-1208 TQYIDNNG
+1208 TQYIDDNG
-1216 KVVTTIEDKVEKP
+1216 KVIKTIEDKVEQP

-1243 LDENKPKD
+1243 LDKTKNKD

-1258 YYYKTITTSKGTDLP
+1258 YYYKSITTSKGTDLP

-1300 EFNKEDLDKEYDY
+1300 DFNKEDLDKEYDY

-1450 FTKRKK
+1450 FSKRKK

>member
-33 VALGSQLL
+33 VALGSQLV

-48 DEVQSRII
+48 DEAQSRII
-56 YENRAPSAELDKY
+56 YENRTPSAELDKY

-193 PGDSAYLGY
+193 PSDSVYLGY

-237 LTLKNGGNQVSDNSL
+237 LTLKNGGNQVSDNSV

-373 VSDKEIEYEIKNDV
+373 VSDKEIEYEIKDDV

-425 LKDRNVDGFF
+425 LKNRNVDGFF

-449 NVISTSNIRA
+449 NVISTSNIRT

-556 NPLRDKGVQTVQTNG
+556 NPLRDKGVQTVQING

-657 SETVGNPVI
+657 SETVG
-666 KNPIEEVI
+666 
-674 KVGTKPKVDTEV
+674 
-686 LNYTTR
+686 
-692 YEADETKD
+692 
-700 KGIKSTK
+700 
-707 IEGVNGSKV
+707 
-716 TTTTYTVNPT
+716 
-726 NGNVSETVG
+726 
-735 NPVIKNP
+735 
-742 VEKVVLVGT
+742 
-751 KPKVDTEVLNYTTR
+751 
-765 YEADTTKDK
+765 
-774 ATREVVQHG
+774 
-783 VNGSKVTTT
+783 
-792 TYTVNPTNGNVSET
+792 
-806 VGTPVV
+806 TPVV

-859 KIITTTTYTVNPKAG
+859 KIITTTTYTVNPKTG

-974 EVDSQTGKVTEK
+974 NVDSQTGKVTEK

-1026 GKVLVEGEEGVLHP
+1026 GKVLVEGEEGTLHP
-1040 DGKTVIKK
+1040 DGKTIIKK

-1092 LHPDGKTIIK
+1092 LHPDGKTVIK

-1126 NEEKLIVTQY
+1126 NEEELIVTQY

-1148 GQIDTPE
+1148 GRIDTPE
-1155 NYLKDEKGNIT
+1155 NYLKDDKGNIT
-1166 YQLDDSKQKEE
+1166 YQLDDTKQKEE

-1184 YYKKPVSSNGLEKP
+1184 YYKKPVSSNGLELP
-1198 PVLEVEDLII
+1198 PVLEVEDLTI

-1216 KVVTTIEDKVEKP
+1216 KVIETIEDKVETP
-1229 DKYLKDK
+1229 NKYLKDK

-1243 LDENKPKD
+1243 LDESKPKD

-1258 YYYKTITTSKGTDLP
+1258 YYYKSITTSKGTELP

-1286 RDETGKEIKSYIES
+1286 RDETGKEIKTYTES

-1375 LIRLYDKEDKTDI
+1375 LIRLYDKEDKTDV

-1408 IVEVPQNSKPKEE
+1408 IVEVSQNSKPVEAKEE
-1421 PKVRELPN
+1421 PKARELPN
-1429 TNSASVLA
+1429 TNSTSILTSLVSSV
-1437 SLISSTMGTLGLA
+1437 IGTLGLGYKSK
-1450 FTKRKK
+1450 KRK
-1456 K
+1456 

>member
-33 VALGSQLL
+33 VALGSQLV

-48 DEVQSRII
+48 DEVQGRIV
-56 YENRAPSAELDKY
+56 YENKSPNSELDKY
-69 GTNNNAVSKI
+69 GTNNNAVTKI
-79 EEIKTV
+79 EEIQTV
-85 EGNLRYKV
+85 EGNLRYRI
-93 TFADDIDVSKGVTFN
+93 TFADDVDVSKGVTLN
-108 TNGNSYYIPERKL
+108 TTGKNFYIPESKL
-121 NYQNANVGEVTHT
+121 NYQNDYVGDIQYSLD
-134 KSNDDV
+134 KGK
-140 SIKSDRD
+140 SIKDAKN
-147 FNSFDEYFNY
+147 FNSFNEYSSY
-157 LKNLDVNNLSGKIK
+157 LKSFDTNTLTGKVSITFK
-171 IQFNETFKKYNK
+171 ENFKKYNK
-183 NRYVEFEIKK
+183 NRFIEFEVQK
-193 PGDSAYLGY
+193 PGDTAYLGY
-202 ILYKNKDSKVKEFL
+202 LEYRGKNAELNDYLSVSKSSNNSL
-216 DFSKNT
+216 
-222 TYKINFNNQVLYSKD
+222 NFNNTVLYSKNVN
-237 LTLKNGGNQVSDNSL
+237 LNNHAIQINEEPIKYSS
-252 RYENELGNP
+252 ELGEIRISQGSGSDIDN
-261 KPGQSSS
+261 K
-268 SLINDRPNYF
+268 PNYLNYLF
-278 NSLYYFSPNL
+278 YYSPNIQ
-288 TKNNYADGFGK
+288 KNNIENGAGK
-299 PYLNKGTRIKIKIN
+299 TYLAKGTKIKVKIN
-313 SEVVSHN
+313 SEVISHK
-320 FKVGDDLILSNS
+320 FKVGEEFTLSNN
-332 FIDRSSYVPLWNDN
+332 IRSKISYNNIWNDN
-346 SNVVKLSTPNSS
+346 SNFVRIETNTGNDLK
-358 NPLSENSKINAKVIN
+358 ENANIPVIVTK
-373 VSDKEIEYEIKNDV
+373 VSDKEIEYEFKENV
-387 LIRSTSGTDYSLTTD
+387 LIRSNNEYDLTTALRNN
-402 FSDKFTLK
+402 KFILK
-410 DNFLDKIDKSEYVKK
+410 DNFLDNINKENYLKK
-425 LKDRNVDGFF
+425 LKERDIDGLF
-435 GNVVTEI
+435 GGISTEI

-449 NVISTSNIRA
+449 KEISSSEIHAR
-459 TINPNFVFGESST
+459 INPNLVFGESST

-483 NKEIAPTETVALNK
+483 NKEIAPAETIALNK

-545 RDIPFNTVYKE
+545 RDIPFNTIYKE

-603 GTKPKVDVENIPY
+603 GTKPKVD
-616 TTRYENDDT
+616 
-625 LQKENKVIKVKGVN
+625 
-639 GTKTTT
+639 
-645 TTYTVNPTNGNV
+645 
-657 SETVGNPVI
+657 
-666 KNPIEEVI
+666 
-674 KVGTKPKVDTEV
+674 TEV

-692 YEADETKD
+692 YEADETKE
-700 KGIKSTK
+700 KGVKSTK

-735 NPVIKNP
+735 KPVI
-742 VEKVVLVGT
+742 
-751 KPKVDTEVLNYTTR
+751 
-765 YEADTTKDK
+765 
-774 ATREVVQHG
+774 
-783 VNGSKVTTT
+783 
-792 TYTVNPTNGNVSET
+792 
-806 VGTPVV
+806 
-812 TNPVE
+812 TNPIE
-817 EIVKIGAKTLV
+817 EVIKIGAKTLV

-839 IENNELPKGTTRV
+839 VENPELPKGTTRV

-859 KIITTTTYTVNPKAG
+859 KIVTTTTYTVNPTTGA
-874 EITENVT
+874 ITENST
-881 EKQEDAVNKVIE
+881 EKREDAVNKVIE

-919 PNEAERIINVGAKPK
+919 PNEAERIIHVGAKPK

-974 EVDSQTGKVTEK
+974 NVDSQTGKVTEK

-1069 KVIEDPTLPE
+1069 NKIIEDPTLPE

-1166 YQLDDSKQKEE
+1166 YQLDESKQKEE

-1184 YYKKPVSSNGLEKP
+1184 YYKKPVSSNGLETP

-1375 LIRLYDKEDKTDI
+1375 LIKLYDKEDKTDI

-1408 IVEVPQNSKPKEE
+1408 IVEVPQSSKPKEE
-1421 PKVRELPN
+1421 PKERELPN
-1429 TNSASVLA
+1429 TNSASVLT
-1437 SLISSTMGTLGLA
+1437 SLISSTIGSLGLA

>member
-33 VALGSQLL
+33 VALGSQLV

-48 DEVQSRII
+48 DEAQSRII
-56 YENRAPSAELDKY
+56 YENRTPSAELDKY

-93 TFADDIDVSKGVTFN
+93 TFADNIDVSKGVTFN

-121 NYQNANVGEVTHT
+121 NYQNVNVGEVTHT
-134 KSNDDV
+134 KLNDDV

-237 LTLKNGGNQVSDNSL
+237 LTLKNGGNQVSDNSV

-373 VSDKEIEYEIKNDV
+373 VSDKEIEYEIKDDV

-517 SDLPLKDIVGSGERT
+517 SDLPLKDIVGFGERT

-545 RDIPFNTVYKE
+545 RDIPFNTIYKE

-571 VTGVE
+571 VTGIE

-596 VDKVVLV
+596 VDKVIL
-603 GTKPKVDVENIPY
+603 
-616 TTRYENDDT
+616 
-625 LQKENKVIKVKGVN
+625 
-639 GTKTTT
+639 
-645 TTYTVNPTNGNV
+645 
-657 SETVGNPVI
+657 
-666 KNPIEEVI
+666 
-674 KVGTKPKVDTEV
+674 VGTKPKVDTEV

-692 YEADETKD
+692 YEADETKE
-700 KGIKSTK
+700 KGVKSTK

-716 TTTTYTVNPT
+716 TTTTYTVKPT

-742 VEKVVLVGT
+742 VEKVILVGT

-765 YEADTTKDK
+765 YEADITKDK
-774 ATREVVQHG
+774 ATREVVQPG
-783 VNGSKVTTT
+783 VKGSKVITT

-806 VGTPVV
+806 VGKPVI
-812 TNPVE
+812 TNPIE
-817 EIVKIGAKTLV
+817 EVIKIGAKTLV

-839 IENNELPKGTTRV
+839 VENNELPKGTTRV

-859 KIITTTTYTVNPKAG
+859 KIITTTAYTVNPATG
-874 EITENVT
+874 AITENST
-881 EKQEDAVNKVIE
+881 EKREDAVNKVIE

-1069 KVIEDPTLPE
+1069 KIIEDPTLPE

-1198 PVLEVEDLII
+1198 PVLEVEDLTI

-1216 KVVTTIEDKVEKP
+1216 KVIETIEDKVETP
-1229 DKYLKDK
+1229 NKYLKDK

-1243 LDENKPKD
+1243 LDESKPKD
-1251 ENGGVVK
+1251 ENGGVIK
-1258 YYYKTITTSKGTDLP
+1258 YYYKSITTSKGTELP

-1286 RDETGKEIKSYIES
+1286 RDETGKEIKTYTES

-1313 IKGPEDKGNGITEYI
+1313 IKGPENKGNGITEYI

-1362 VNPDKF
+1362 VNPNKF

-1375 LIRLYDKEDKTDI
+1375 LIRLYDKDDKTDV

-1408 IVEVPQNSKPKEE
+1408 IVEVSQSSKPKEE
-1421 PKVRELPN
+1421 PKERELPN
-1429 TNSASVLA
+1429 TNSASVLT
-1437 SLISSTMGTLGLA
+1437 SLISSTIGSLGLA

>member
-48 DEVQSRII
+48 DEAQSRII
-56 YENRAPSAELDKY
+56 YENRTPSAELDKY

-193 PGDSAYLGY
+193 PGDSGYLGY

-222 TYKINFNNQVLYSKD
+222 TYKINFNNQLLYSKD
-237 LTLKNGGNQVSDNSL
+237 LTLKNGGNQVSDNSV

-373 VSDKEIEYEIKNDV
+373 VSDKEIEYEIKDDV

-517 SDLPLKDIVGSGERT
+517 SDLPLKDIVGSGERA

-545 RDIPFNTVYKE
+545 RDIPFNTIYKE

-603 GTKPKVDVENIPY
+603 GTKPKVD
-616 TTRYENDDT
+616 
-625 LQKENKVIKVKGVN
+625 
-639 GTKTTT
+639 
-645 TTYTVNPTNGNV
+645 
-657 SETVGNPVI
+657 
-666 KNPIEEVI
+666 
-674 KVGTKPKVDTEV
+674 TEV

-692 YEADETKD
+692 YEADETKE
-700 KGIKSTK
+700 KGVKSTK

-742 VEKVVLVGT
+742 VEKVILVGT

-765 YEADTTKDK
+765 YEADITKDK
-774 ATREVVQHG
+774 ATREVVQPG
-783 VNGSKVTTT
+783 VKGSKVITT

-806 VGTPVV
+806 VGKPVI
-812 TNPVE
+812 TNPIE
-817 EIVKIGAKTLV
+817 EVIKIGAKTLV

-859 KIITTTTYTVNPKAG
+859 KIITTTTYTVNPKTG

-1079 GQEVIDNEGEDGI
+1079 GQEVIGNEGEDGI

-1113 PVTSKGDENPPVV
+1113 PVTSKGDENPPIV
-1126 NEEKLIVTQY
+1126 NEEELIITQY

-1148 GQIDTPE
+1148 GRIDTPE
-1155 NYLKDEKGNIT
+1155 NYLKDDKGNIT
-1166 YQLDDSKQKEE
+1166 YQLDDTKQKEE

-1184 YYKKPVSSNGLEKP
+1184 YYKKPVSSNGLELP
-1198 PVLEVEDLII
+1198 PVLEVEDLTI

-1216 KVVTTIEDKVEKP
+1216 EVIETIEDKVETP
-1229 DKYLKDK
+1229 NKYLKDK

-1243 LDENKPKD
+1243 LDESKPKD

-1258 YYYKTITTSKGTDLP
+1258 YYYKSITTSKGTELP

-1286 RDETGKEIKSYIES
+1286 RDETGKEIKTYTES

-1357 EKVKE
+1357 EKVKD

-1375 LIRLYDKEDKTDI
+1375 LIKLYDKEDKTDI

-1408 IVEVPQNSKPKEE
+1408 IVEVPQSSKPKEE
-1421 PKVRELPN
+1421 PKERELPN
-1429 TNSASVLA
+1429 TNSASVLT
-1437 SLISSTMGTLGLA
+1437 SLISSTIGSLGLA

>member
-1 MKQEKQQV
+1 VEMKQEKQQV

-33 VALGSQLL
+33 VALGSQLV

-48 DEVQSRII
+48 DEAQSRII
-56 YENRAPSAELDKY
+56 YENRTPSAELDKY

-193 PGDSAYLGY
+193 PSDSVYLGY

-237 LTLKNGGNQVSDNSL
+237 LTLKNGGNQVSDNSV

-373 VSDKEIEYEIKNDV
+373 VSDKEIEYEIKDDV

-425 LKDRNVDGFF
+425 LKNRNVDGFF

-449 NVISTSNIRA
+449 NVISTSNIRT

-556 NPLRDKGVQTVQTNG
+556 NPLRDKGVQTVQING

-657 SETVGNPVI
+657 SETVG
-666 KNPIEEVI
+666 
-674 KVGTKPKVDTEV
+674 
-686 LNYTTR
+686 
-692 YEADETKD
+692 
-700 KGIKSTK
+700 
-707 IEGVNGSKV
+707 
-716 TTTTYTVNPT
+716 
-726 NGNVSETVG
+726 
-735 NPVIKNP
+735 
-742 VEKVVLVGT
+742 
-751 KPKVDTEVLNYTTR
+751 
-765 YEADTTKDK
+765 
-774 ATREVVQHG
+774 
-783 VNGSKVTTT
+783 
-792 TYTVNPTNGNVSET
+792 
-806 VGTPVV
+806 TPVV

-859 KIITTTTYTVNPKAG
+859 KIITTTTYTVNPKTG

-974 EVDSQTGKVTEK
+974 NVDSQTGKVTEK

-1026 GKVLVEGEEGVLHP
+1026 GKVLVEGEEGTLHP
-1040 DGKTVIKK
+1040 DGKTIIKK

-1092 LHPDGKTIIK
+1092 LHPDGKTVIK

-1126 NEEKLIVTQY
+1126 NEEELIVTQY

-1148 GQIDTPE
+1148 GRIDTPE
-1155 NYLKDEKGNIT
+1155 NYLKDDKGNIT
-1166 YQLDDSKQKEE
+1166 YQLDDTKQKEE

-1184 YYKKPVSSNGLEKP
+1184 YYKKPVSSNGLELP
-1198 PVLEVEDLII
+1198 PVLEVEDLTI

-1216 KVVTTIEDKVEKP
+1216 KVIETIEDKVETP
-1229 DKYLKDK
+1229 NKYLKDK

-1243 LDENKPKD
+1243 LDESKPKD

-1258 YYYKTITTSKGTDLP
+1258 YYYKSITTSKGTELP

-1286 RDETGKEIKSYIES
+1286 RDETGKEIKTYTES

-1375 LIRLYDKEDKTDI
+1375 LIRLYDKEDKTDV

-1408 IVEVPQNSKPKEE
+1408 IVEVSQNSKPVEAKEE
-1421 PKVRELPN
+1421 PKARELPN
-1429 TNSASVLA
+1429 TNSTSILTSLVSSV
-1437 SLISSTMGTLGLA
+1437 IGTLGLGYKSK
-1450 FTKRKK
+1450 KRK
-1456 K
+1456 

>member
-33 VALGSQLL
+33 VALGSQLV

-48 DEVQSRII
+48 DEAQSRII
-56 YENRAPSAELDKY
+56 YENRTPSAELDKY

-93 TFADDIDVSKGVTFN
+93 TFADNIDVSKGVTFN

-121 NYQNANVGEVTHT
+121 NYQNVNVGEVTHT

-237 LTLKNGGNQVSDNSL
+237 LTLKNGGNQVSDNSV

-373 VSDKEIEYEIKNDV
+373 VSDKEIEYEIKDDV

-483 NKEIAPTETVALNK
+483 NKEIAPTETIVLNK

-583 QEIPNSAVVKKAK
+583 KEIPNSSVVKKAK

-666 KNPIEEVI
+666 KNP
-674 KVGTKPKVDTEV
+674 
-686 LNYTTR
+686 
-692 YEADETKD
+692 
-700 KGIKSTK
+700 
-707 IEGVNGSKV
+707 
-716 TTTTYTVNPT
+716 
-726 NGNVSETVG
+726 
-735 NPVIKNP
+735 

-783 VNGSKVTTT
+783 VNGTRVITT
-792 TYTVNPTNGNVSET
+792 TYTVNPTNGNVSEI
-806 VGTPVV
+806 VGKPVI
-812 TNPVE
+812 TNPIE
-817 EIVKIGAKTLV
+817 EVIKIGAKTLV

-859 KIITTTTYTVNPKAG
+859 KIITTTTYTVNPATG
-874 EITENVT
+874 AITENST
-881 EKQEDAVNKVIE
+881 EKREDAVNKVIE

-919 PNEAERIINVGAKPK
+919 PNEAERIIHVGAKPK

-974 EVDSQTGKVTEK
+974 DVDSQTGKVTEK

-1011 ETTEKENPNILPSES
+1011 ETIEKENPNILPSES
-1026 GKVLVEGEEGVLHP
+1026 GKVLVEGEEGILHP

-1060 TTPIPKGDY
+1060 TTSIPKGDY
-1069 KVIEDPTLPE
+1069 KIIEDPTLPE

-1102 EKVQPVKRIGK
+1102 EKGQPVKRIGK

-1166 YQLDDSKQKEE
+1166 YQLDESKQKEE

-1184 YYKKPVSSNGLEKP
+1184 YYKKPVSSNGLENP

-1236 DGNITHE
+1236 DGNIIHE

-1375 LIRLYDKEDKTDI
+1375 LIKLYDKEDKTDI

-1408 IVEVPQNSKPKEE
+1408 IVEVPQSSKPKEE
-1421 PKVRELPN
+1421 PKERELPN
-1429 TNSASVLA
+1429 TNSASVLT
-1437 SLISSTMGTLGLA
+1437 SLISSTIGSLGLA

>member
-48 DEVQSRII
+48 DEAQSRII
-56 YENRAPSAELDKY
+56 YENRTPSAELDKY

-193 PGDSAYLGY
+193 PSDSAHLGY

-237 LTLKNGGNQVSDNSL
+237 LTLKNGGNLVSDNSV

-278 NSLYYFSPNL
+278 NSLYYFSPNI

-299 PYLNKGTRIKIKIN
+299 PYLNKGTRIKVKIN
-313 SEVVSHN
+313 SEVVTHN

-332 FIDRSSYVPLWNDN
+332 FINRSSYVPLWNDN
-346 SNVVKLSTPNSS
+346 SNIVKLSTSNSS
-358 NPLSENSKINAKVIN
+358 NPLPENSKINAKVIN
-373 VSDKEIEYEIKNDV
+373 VSDKEIEYEIKDDV
-387 LIRSTSGTDYSLTTD
+387 LMRSTSGTDYSLTTD

-483 NKEIAPTETVALNK
+483 NKEIAPTETIALNK

-510 ENYDFVS
+510 ENYDFIS

-532 VTLKYKSRIKEAT
+532 VTLKYKSRIKEVT
-545 RDIPFNTVYKE
+545 RDIPFNTIYKE
-556 NPLRDKGVQTVQTNG
+556 NPLRDKGAQTVQTNG
-571 VTGVE
+571 ITGVE

-625 LQKENKVIKVKGVN
+625 LQKENRVIKVKGVN

-692 YEADETKD
+692 YEADTTKD
-700 KGIKSTK
+700 KATREVVQS
-707 IEGVNGSKV
+707 GVKGSKV

-726 NGNVSETVG
+726 NGDVSETVG
-735 NPVIKNP
+735 
-742 VEKVVLVGT
+742 E
-751 KPKVDTEVLNYTTR
+751 
-765 YEADTTKDK
+765 
-774 ATREVVQHG
+774 
-783 VNGSKVTTT
+783 
-792 TYTVNPTNGNVSET
+792 
-806 VGTPVV
+806 PVV

-817 EIVKIGAKTLV
+817 EIIKVGAKTLV

-859 KIITTTTYTVNPKAG
+859 KIITTTTYTVNPTTG

-881 EKQEDAVNKVIE
+881 EKQENAVNKVIE

-953 PSEERK
+953 PNEETK

-1069 KVIEDPTLPE
+1069 KIIEDPTLPE

-1166 YQLDDSKQKEE
+1166 YQLDESKQKEE

-1184 YYKKPVSSNGLEKP
+1184 YYKKPVSSNGLENP

-1258 YYYKTITTSKGTDLP
+1258 YYYKSITTSKGTDLP

-1313 IKGPEDKGNGITEYI
+1313 IKGPENKGNGITEYI

-1375 LIRLYDKEDKTDI
+1375 LIRLYDKEDKTDV

-1408 IVEVPQNSKPKEE
+1408 IVEVSQSSKPKEE
-1421 PKVRELPN
+1421 PKERELPN
-1429 TNSASVLA
+1429 TNSASVLT
-1437 SLISSTMGTLGLA
+1437 SLISSTIGSLGLA

>member
-48 DEVQSRII
+48 DEAQSRII

-93 TFADDIDVSKGVTFN
+93 TFADDIDVSKGVTLN
-108 TNGNSYYIPERKL
+108 TTGKSFYIPERRL
-121 NYQNANVGEVTHT
+121 NYKNDYVGDIQSLSDKGQTIKEA
-134 KSNDDV
+134 KSF
-140 SIKSDRD
+140 SS
-147 FNSFDEYFNY
+147 FNEYSTY
-157 LKNLDVNNLSGKIK
+157 LKNFDVNTLTGKVNITFK
-171 IQFNETFKKYNK
+171 NNFKKYNK
-183 NRYVEFEIKK
+183 NRFIEFEVTK
-193 PGDSAYLGY
+193 PNDTGYLGY
-202 ILYKNKDSKVKEFL
+202 LQYREKNAELNDYLSVSKTANYSL
-216 DFSKNT
+216 
-222 TYKINFNNQVLYSKD
+222 NFNNTVLYSKD
-237 LTLKNGGNQVSDNSL
+237 VKLNNHASQINEQPVKYSSELGEARAGQGSGVNIYNEPNYLNSL
-252 RYENELGNP
+252 
-261 KPGQSSS
+261 
-268 SLINDRPNYF
+268 F
-278 NSLYYFSPNL
+278 YYSPNIK
-288 TKNNYADGFGK
+288 KNTIENAAGK
-299 PYLNKGTRIKIKIN
+299 TYLAKGTKIKIKIN
-313 SEVVSHN
+313 SEVVEHK
-320 FKVGDDLILSNS
+320 FKVGEEFTLSNN
-332 FIDRSSYVPLWNDN
+332 ITTKTSYDNIWNDN
-346 SNVVKLSTPNSS
+346 SNFVTIAANNVNS
-358 NPLSENSKINAKVIN
+358 LQDNANIPVTITKVT
-373 VSDKEIEYEIKNDV
+373 DKEIEYELKENA
-387 LIRSTSGTDYSLTTD
+387 LIRSNNDYDLTTT
-402 FSDKFTLK
+402 FRDKFFLK
-410 DNFLDKIDKSEYVKK
+410 DNFLDNINKQDYIKK
-425 LKDRNVDGFF
+425 LKDRNINGVF
-435 GNVVTEI
+435 GEISTEI
-442 KEPGKEY
+442 KEPNGEY
-449 NVISTSNIRA
+449 KVIYNSQINAS
-459 TINPNFVFGESST
+459 INPNLVFGESST

-497 PWYESVNIEKKSI
+497 PWYESINVEKKAI
-510 ENYDFVS
+510 ENYDFIS

-532 VTLKYKSRIKEAT
+532 ITLKYKSRIKEAT
-545 RDIPFNTVYKE
+545 RDIPFNTIYKE
-556 NPLRDKGVQTVQTNG
+556 NPLKDKGVQTVQTNG

-603 GTKPKVDVENIPY
+603 GTKPKVD
-616 TTRYENDDT
+616 
-625 LQKENKVIKVKGVN
+625 
-639 GTKTTT
+639 
-645 TTYTVNPTNGNV
+645 
-657 SETVGNPVI
+657 
-666 KNPIEEVI
+666 
-674 KVGTKPKVDTEV
+674 
-686 LNYTTR
+686 
-692 YEADETKD
+692 
-700 KGIKSTK
+700 
-707 IEGVNGSKV
+707 
-716 TTTTYTVNPT
+716 
-726 NGNVSETVG
+726 
-735 NPVIKNP
+735 
-742 VEKVVLVGT
+742 
-751 KPKVDTEVLNYTTR
+751 TEVLNYTTR

-774 ATREVVQHG
+774 ATREVIQKG
-783 VNGSKVTTT
+783 VNGTKVITT

-806 VGTPVV
+806 VGKPVI
-812 TNPVE
+812 TNPIE
-817 EIVKIGAKTLV
+817 EVIKIGAKTLV

-839 IENNELPKGTTRV
+839 VENNELPKGTTRV

-859 KIITTTTYTVNPKAG
+859 KIITTTTYIVNPATG
-874 EITENVT
+874 TITENST
-881 EKQEDAVNKVIE
+881 EKREDAVNKVIE

-1102 EKVQPVKRIGK
+1102 EKVQPVKRVGK

-1166 YQLDDSKQKEE
+1166 YQLDESKQKEE

-1184 YYKKPVSSNGLEKP
+1184 YYKKPVSSNGLENP

-1216 KVVTTIEDKVEKP
+1216 KVITTIEDKVEKP

-1375 LIRLYDKEDKTDI
+1375 LIRLYDREDKTDI

-1408 IVEVPQNSKPKEE
+1408 IVEVSQSSKPKEE
-1421 PKVRELPN
+1421 PKERELPN
-1429 TNSASVLA
+1429 TNSASVLT
-1437 SLISSTMGTLGLA
+1437 SLISSTIGSLGLA

>member
-33 VALGSQLL
+33 VALGSQLV

-48 DEVQSRII
+48 DESQSRII

-93 TFADDIDVSKGVTFN
+93 TFADNIDVSKGVTFN

-121 NYQNANVGEVTHT
+121 NYQNVNVGEVTHT

-237 LTLKNGGNQVSDNSL
+237 LTLKNGGNQVSDNSV

-373 VSDKEIEYEIKNDV
+373 VSDKEIEYEIKDDV

-583 QEIPNSAVVKKAK
+583 KEIPNSSVVKKAK

-616 TTRYENDDT
+616 TTRYE
-625 LQKENKVIKVKGVN
+625 
-639 GTKTTT
+639 
-645 TTYTVNPTNGNV
+645 
-657 SETVGNPVI
+657 
-666 KNPIEEVI
+666 
-674 KVGTKPKVDTEV
+674 
-686 LNYTTR
+686 
-692 YEADETKD
+692 
-700 KGIKSTK
+700 
-707 IEGVNGSKV
+707 
-716 TTTTYTVNPT
+716 
-726 NGNVSETVG
+726 
-735 NPVIKNP
+735 
-742 VEKVVLVGT
+742 
-751 KPKVDTEVLNYTTR
+751 
-765 YEADTTKDK
+765 ADTTKDK

-783 VNGSKVTTT
+783 VNGTRVITT
-792 TYTVNPTNGNVSET
+792 TYTVNPTNGNVSEI
-806 VGTPVV
+806 VGKPVI
-812 TNPVE
+812 TNPIE
-817 EIVKIGAKTLV
+817 EVIKIGAKTLV

-859 KIITTTTYTVNPKAG
+859 KIITTTTYTVNPATG
-874 EITENVT
+874 AITENST
-881 EKQEDAVNKVIE
+881 EKREDAVNKVIE

-919 PNEAERIINVGAKPK
+919 PNEAERIIHVGAKPK

-974 EVDSQTGKVTEK
+974 DVDSQTGKVTEK

-1011 ETTEKENPNILPSES
+1011 ETIEKENPNILPSES
-1026 GKVLVEGEEGVLHP
+1026 GKVLVEGEEGILHP

-1060 TTPIPKGDY
+1060 TTSIPKGDY
-1069 KVIEDPTLPE
+1069 KIIEDPTLPE

-1102 EKVQPVKRIGK
+1102 EKGQPVKRIGK

-1166 YQLDDSKQKEE
+1166 YQLDESKQKEE

-1184 YYKKPVSSNGLEKP
+1184 YYKKPVSSNGLENP

-1258 YYYKTITTSKGTDLP
+1258 YYYKSITTSKGTDLP

-1313 IKGPEDKGNGITEYI
+1313 IKGPENKGNGITEYI

-1375 LIRLYDKEDKTDI
+1375 LIRLYDKEDKTDV

-1408 IVEVPQNSKPKEE
+1408 IVEVSQSSKPKEE
-1421 PKVRELPN
+1421 PKERELPN
-1429 TNSASVLA
+1429 TNSASVLT
-1437 SLISSTMGTLGLA
+1437 SLISSTIGSLGLA

>member
-48 DEVQSRII
+48 DEAQSRII
-56 YENRAPSAELDKY
+56 YENRTPSAELDKY

-193 PGDSAYLGY
+193 PSDSAHLGY

-237 LTLKNGGNQVSDNSL
+237 LTLKNGGNLVSDNSV

-278 NSLYYFSPNL
+278 NSLYYFSPNI

-299 PYLNKGTRIKIKIN
+299 PYLNKGTRIKVKIN
-313 SEVVSHN
+313 SEVVTHN

-332 FIDRSSYVPLWNDN
+332 FINRSSYVPLWNDN
-346 SNVVKLSTPNSS
+346 SNIVKLSTSNSS
-358 NPLSENSKINAKVIN
+358 NPLPENSKINAKVIN
-373 VSDKEIEYEIKNDV
+373 VSDKEIEYEIKDDV
-387 LIRSTSGTDYSLTTD
+387 LMRSTSGTDYSLTTD

-483 NKEIAPTETVALNK
+483 NKEIAPTETIALNK

-510 ENYDFVS
+510 ENYDFIS

-532 VTLKYKSRIKEAT
+532 VTLKYKSRIKEVT
-545 RDIPFNTVYKE
+545 RDIPFNTIYKE
-556 NPLRDKGVQTVQTNG
+556 NPLRDKGAQTVQTNG
-571 VTGVE
+571 ITGVE

-625 LQKENKVIKVKGVN
+625 LQKENRVIKVKGVN

-692 YEADETKD
+692 YEADTTKD
-700 KGIKSTK
+700 KATREVVQS
-707 IEGVNGSKV
+707 GVKGSKV

-726 NGNVSETVG
+726 NGDVSETVG
-735 NPVIKNP
+735 
-742 VEKVVLVGT
+742 E
-751 KPKVDTEVLNYTTR
+751 
-765 YEADTTKDK
+765 
-774 ATREVVQHG
+774 
-783 VNGSKVTTT
+783 
-792 TYTVNPTNGNVSET
+792 
-806 VGTPVV
+806 PVV

-817 EIVKIGAKTLV
+817 EIIKVGAKTLV

-859 KIITTTTYTVNPKAG
+859 KIITTTTYTVNPTTG

-881 EKQEDAVNKVIE
+881 EKQENAVNKVIE

-953 PSEERK
+953 PNEETK

-1069 KVIEDPTLPE
+1069 KIIEDPTLPE

-1166 YQLDDSKQKEE
+1166 YQLDESKQKEE

-1184 YYKKPVSSNGLEKP
+1184 YYKKPVSSNGLENP

-1258 YYYKTITTSKGTDLP
+1258 YYYKSITTSKGTDLP

-1313 IKGPEDKGNGITEYI
+1313 IKGPENKGNGITEYI

-1375 LIRLYDKEDKTDI
+1375 LIRLYDKEDKTDV

-1408 IVEVPQNSKPKEE
+1408 IVEVSQSSKPKEE
-1421 PKVRELPN
+1421 PKERELPN
-1429 TNSASVLA
+1429 TNSASILT
-1437 SLISSTMGTLGLA
+1437 SLISSTIGSLGLA

>member
-33 VALGSQLL
+33 VALGSQLV

-48 DEVQSRII
+48 DESQSRII

-93 TFADDIDVSKGVTFN
+93 TFADNIDVSKGVTFN

-121 NYQNANVGEVTHT
+121 NYQNVNVGEVTHT

-237 LTLKNGGNQVSDNSL
+237 LTLKNGGNQVSDNSV

-373 VSDKEIEYEIKNDV
+373 VSDKEIEYEIKDDV

-583 QEIPNSAVVKKAK
+583 KEIPNSSVVKKAK

-666 KNPIEEVI
+666 KNP
-674 KVGTKPKVDTEV
+674 
-686 LNYTTR
+686 
-692 YEADETKD
+692 
-700 KGIKSTK
+700 
-707 IEGVNGSKV
+707 
-716 TTTTYTVNPT
+716 
-726 NGNVSETVG
+726 
-735 NPVIKNP
+735 

-783 VNGSKVTTT
+783 VNGTRVITT
-792 TYTVNPTNGNVSET
+792 TYTVNPTNGNVSEI
-806 VGTPVV
+806 VGKPVI
-812 TNPVE
+812 TNPIE
-817 EIVKIGAKTLV
+817 EVIKIGAKTLV

-859 KIITTTTYTVNPKAG
+859 KIITTTTYTVNPATG
-874 EITENVT
+874 AITENST
-881 EKQEDAVNKVIE
+881 EKREDAVNKVIE

-919 PNEAERIINVGAKPK
+919 PNEAERIIHVGAKPK

-974 EVDSQTGKVTEK
+974 DVDSQTGKVTEK

-1011 ETTEKENPNILPSES
+1011 ETIEKENPNILPSES
-1026 GKVLVEGEEGVLHP
+1026 GKVLVEGEEGILHP

-1060 TTPIPKGDY
+1060 TTSIPKGDY
-1069 KVIEDPTLPE
+1069 KIIEDPTLPE

-1102 EKVQPVKRIGK
+1102 EKGQPVKRIGK

-1166 YQLDDSKQKEE
+1166 YQLDESKQKEE

-1184 YYKKPVSSNGLEKP
+1184 YYKKPVSSNGLENP

-1375 LIRLYDKEDKTDI
+1375 LIKLYDKEDKTDI

-1408 IVEVPQNSKPKEE
+1408 IVEVPQSSKPKEE
-1421 PKVRELPN
+1421 PKERELPK
-1429 TNSASVLA
+1429 TNSASVLT
-1437 SLISSTMGTLGLA
+1437 SLISSTIGSLGLA

>member
-33 VALGSQLL
+33 VALGSQLV

-48 DEVQSRII
+48 DEAQSRII

-93 TFADDIDVSKGVTFN
+93 TFADDIDVSKGVTLN
-108 TNGNSYYIPERKL
+108 TTGKPFYIPERRL
-121 NYQNANVGEVTHT
+121 NYKNDYVGDIQSLSDKGQTIKEA
-134 KSNDDV
+134 KSF
-140 SIKSDRD
+140 SS
-147 FNSFDEYFNY
+147 FNEYSTY
-157 LKNLDVNNLSGKIK
+157 LKNFDVNTLTGKVNITFK
-171 IQFNETFKKYNK
+171 NNFKKYNK
-183 NRYVEFEIKK
+183 NRFIEFEVAK
-193 PGDSAYLGY
+193 PSDTGYLGY
-202 ILYKNKDSKVKEFL
+202 LQYREKNAELNDYLSVSKTANYSL
-216 DFSKNT
+216 
-222 TYKINFNNQVLYSKD
+222 NFNNTVLYSKD
-237 LTLKNGGNQVSDNSL
+237 VKLNNHASQINEQPVKYSSELGEARAGQGSGVNIYNEPNYLNSL
-252 RYENELGNP
+252 
-261 KPGQSSS
+261 
-268 SLINDRPNYF
+268 F
-278 NSLYYFSPNL
+278 YYSPNIK
-288 TKNNYADGFGK
+288 KNTIENAAGK
-299 PYLNKGTRIKIKIN
+299 TYLAKGTKIKIKIN
-313 SEVVSHN
+313 SEVVEHK
-320 FKVGDDLILSNS
+320 FKVGEEFTLSNN
-332 FIDRSSYVPLWNDN
+332 ITTKTSYDNIWNDN
-346 SNVVKLSTPNSS
+346 SNFVTIAANNVNS
-358 NPLSENSKINAKVIN
+358 LQDNANIPVTITKVT
-373 VSDKEIEYEIKNDV
+373 DKEIEYELKENA
-387 LIRSTSGTDYSLTTD
+387 LIRSNNDYDLTTT
-402 FSDKFTLK
+402 FRDKFFLK
-410 DNFLDKIDKSEYVKK
+410 DNFLDNINKQDYIKK
-425 LKDRNVDGFF
+425 LKDRNINGVF
-435 GNVVTEI
+435 GEISTEI
-442 KEPGKEY
+442 KEPNGEY
-449 NVISTSNIRA
+449 KVIYNSQINAS
-459 TINPNFVFGESST
+459 INPNLVFGESST

-497 PWYESVNIEKKSI
+497 PWYESVNVEKKSI
-510 ENYDFVS
+510 DNYDFVS

-545 RDIPFNTVYKE
+545 RDIPFNTIYKE
-556 NPLRDKGVQTVQTNG
+556 NPLKDKGVQTVQTNG

-603 GTKPKVDVENIPY
+603 GTKPKVD
-616 TTRYENDDT
+616 
-625 LQKENKVIKVKGVN
+625 
-639 GTKTTT
+639 
-645 TTYTVNPTNGNV
+645 
-657 SETVGNPVI
+657 
-666 KNPIEEVI
+666 
-674 KVGTKPKVDTEV
+674 
-686 LNYTTR
+686 
-692 YEADETKD
+692 
-700 KGIKSTK
+700 
-707 IEGVNGSKV
+707 
-716 TTTTYTVNPT
+716 
-726 NGNVSETVG
+726 
-735 NPVIKNP
+735 
-742 VEKVVLVGT
+742 
-751 KPKVDTEVLNYTTR
+751 TEVLNYTTR

-774 ATREVVQHG
+774 ATREVIQKG
-783 VNGSKVTTT
+783 VNGTKVITT

-806 VGTPVV
+806 VGKPVI
-812 TNPVE
+812 TNPIE
-817 EIVKIGAKTLV
+817 EVIKIGAKTLI

-839 IENNELPKGTTRV
+839 VENNELPKGTTRV

-859 KIITTTTYTVNPKAG
+859 KIITTTTYIVNPATG
-874 EITENVT
+874 TITENST
-881 EKQEDAVNKVIE
+881 EKREDAVNKVIE

-1060 TTPIPKGDY
+1060 TTPIPKGEY
-1069 KVIEDPTLPE
+1069 KVIEDPTLPA

-1113 PVTSKGDENPPVV
+1113 PVTSKGGENPPVV

-1166 YQLDDSKQKEE
+1166 YQLDESKQKEE

-1184 YYKKPVSSNGLEKP
+1184 YYKKPVSSNGLENP

-1243 LDENKPKD
+1243 LDENKPKE
-1251 ENGGVVK
+1251 ENGGVIK
-1258 YYYKTITTSKGTDLP
+1258 YYYKSITTSKGTDLP

-1375 LIRLYDKEDKTDI
+1375 LIRLYDREDKTDI

-1408 IVEVPQNSKPKEE
+1408 IVEVSQSSKPKEE
-1421 PKVRELPN
+1421 PKERELPN
-1429 TNSASVLA
+1429 TNSASVLT
-1437 SLISSTMGTLGLA
+1437 SLISSTIGSLGLA

>member
-48 DEVQSRII
+48 DEAQSRII
-56 YENRAPSAELDKY
+56 YENRTPSAELDKY

-93 TFADDIDVSKGVTFN
+93 TFADDINVSKGVTFN

-121 NYQNANVGEVTHT
+121 NYQNANVGEVSHT

-157 LKNLDVNNLSGKIK
+157 LKNLDVNTLTGKIT
-171 IQFNETFKKYNK
+171 ITFNDTFKKYNK
-183 NRYVEFEIKK
+183 NRYIEFEIKK
-193 PGDSAYLGY
+193 PGDSASLGY
-202 ILYKNKDSKVKEFL
+202 VLYKNKDAKIKEFL

-237 LTLKNGGNQVSDNSL
+237 ITLKNGGNLVFDDSVK
-252 RYENELGNP
+252 YENELGNP
-261 KPGQSSS
+261 KAGQSSS
-268 SLINDRPNYF
+268 SSINDKPNYF
-278 NSLYYFSPNL
+278 NSLYYFSPNI
-288 TKNNYADGFGK
+288 TKNNYSDGFGK
-299 PYLNKGTRIKIKIN
+299 PYLNKGTRVKIKIN
-313 SEVVSHN
+313 SEVVTHK
-320 FKVGDDLILSNS
+320 FKVGDNLVLNNG
-332 FIDRSSYVPLWNDN
+332 FISKSSYVPVWNDN
-346 SNVVKLSTPNSS
+346 SNIVKLSTSNSS
-358 NPLSENSKINAKVIN
+358 NPLAENSKINATVIN
-373 VSDKEIEYEIKNDV
+373 VSDKEIEYEIKDDV
-387 LIRSTSGTDYSLTTD
+387 LMRSTVGTNYSLTTT

-425 LKDRNVDGFF
+425 LKDRNVDGFL

-449 NVISTSNIRA
+449 SVISTSQINA
-459 TINPNFVFGESST
+459 TINPNLVFGESST
-472 GTVKVKYLDEN
+472 GTVKVKYLDEK

-497 PWYESVNIEKKSI
+497 PWYESVNVEKKII

-532 VTLKYKSRIKEAT
+532 ITLKYKSRIKEET
-545 RDIPFNTVYKE
+545 RDIPFNTIYKE
-556 NPLRDKGVQTVQTNG
+556 NPLKDKGVQTVQTNG

-645 TTYTVNPTNGNV
+645 TTYTVNSTNGNV
-657 SETVGNPVI
+657 SETVGKPVI
-666 KNPIEEVI
+666 KNPIEEII
-674 KVGTKPKVDTEV
+674 KVGTKPKVDTEI
-686 LNYTTR
+686 LNF
-692 YEADETKD
+692 
-700 KGIKSTK
+700 
-707 IEGVNGSKV
+707 
-716 TTTTYTVNPT
+716 
-726 NGNVSETVG
+726 
-735 NPVIKNP
+735 
-742 VEKVVLVGT
+742 
-751 KPKVDTEVLNYTTR
+751 TTR

-774 ATREVVQHG
+774 ATREVVQSG
-783 VNGSKVTTT
+783 VNGSKVITT
-792 TYTVNPTNGNVSET
+792 TYTVNPTTGNVSEK
-806 VGTPVV
+806 VGEPVI

-817 EIVKIGAKTLV
+817 EIIKVGAKTLV
-828 KETPIKYTEST
+828 KEIPIKYTEST

-859 KIITTTTYTVNPKAG
+859 KIITTTTYTVNPTTG

-881 EKQEDAVNKVIE
+881 EKQENAVNKVIE

-904 DLTNDLGVNGEAPNQ
+904 DLSNDLGVNGEAPNQ

-953 PSEERK
+953 PNEETK

-1011 ETTEKENPNILPSES
+1011 ETIEKENPNILPSES

-1069 KVIEDPTLPE
+1069 KVIGDPTLPE

-1102 EKVQPVKRIGK
+1102 EKVQPVKRVGK

-1126 NEEKLIVTQY
+1126 NEEELIVTQY
-1136 VNENGETIKTLE
+1136 VNENGETIKTLK

-1258 YYYKTITTSKGTDLP
+1258 YYYKTITTSKGTELP

-1286 RDETGKEIKSYIES
+1286 RDETGKEIKTYTES

-1375 LIRLYDKEDKTDI
+1375 LIRLYDKEDKTDV

-1408 IVEVPQNSKPKEE
+1408 IVEISQSSKPKEE
-1421 PKVRELPN
+1421 PKERELPN
-1429 TNSASVLA
+1429 TNSASVLT
-1437 SLISSTMGTLGLA
+1437 SLISSTIGSLGLA
-1450 FTKRKK
+1450 LTKRKK

>member
-33 VALGSQLL
+33 VALGSQLV

-48 DEVQSRII
+48 DESQSRII

-93 TFADDIDVSKGVTFN
+93 TFADNIDVSKGVTFN

-121 NYQNANVGEVTHT
+121 NYQNVNVGEVTHT

-237 LTLKNGGNQVSDNSL
+237 LTLKNGGNQVSDNSV

-373 VSDKEIEYEIKNDV
+373 VSDKEIEYEIKDDV

-583 QEIPNSAVVKKAK
+583 KEIPNSSVVKKAK

-666 KNPIEEVI
+666 KNPV
-674 KVGTKPKVDTEV
+674 K
-686 LNYTTR
+686 
-692 YEADETKD
+692 
-700 KGIKSTK
+700 
-707 IEGVNGSKV
+707 
-716 TTTTYTVNPT
+716 
-726 NGNVSETVG
+726 
-735 NPVIKNP
+735 
-742 VEKVVLVGT
+742 KVVLVGT

-783 VNGSKVTTT
+783 VNGTRVITT
-792 TYTVNPTNGNVSET
+792 TYTVNPTNGNVSEI
-806 VGTPVV
+806 VGKPVI
-812 TNPVE
+812 TNPIE
-817 EIVKIGAKTLV
+817 EVIKIGAKTLV

-859 KIITTTTYTVNPKAG
+859 KIITTTTYTVNPATG
-874 EITENVT
+874 AITENST
-881 EKQEDAVNKVIE
+881 EKREDAVNKVIE

-919 PNEAERIINVGAKPK
+919 PNEAERIIHVGAKPK

-974 EVDSQTGKVTEK
+974 DVDSQTGKVTEK

-1011 ETTEKENPNILPSES
+1011 ETIEKENPNILPSES
-1026 GKVLVEGEEGVLHP
+1026 GKVLVEGEEGILHP

-1060 TTPIPKGDY
+1060 TTSIPKGDY
-1069 KVIEDPTLPE
+1069 KIIEDPTLPE

-1102 EKVQPVKRIGK
+1102 EKGQPVKRIGK

-1166 YQLDDSKQKEE
+1166 YQLDESKQKEE

-1184 YYKKPVSSNGLEKP
+1184 YYKKPVSSNGLENP

-1375 LIRLYDKEDKTDI
+1375 LIKLYDKEDKTDI

-1408 IVEVPQNSKPKEE
+1408 IVEVPQSSKPKEE
-1421 PKVRELPN
+1421 PKERELPK
-1429 TNSASVLA
+1429 TNSASVLT
-1437 SLISSTMGTLGLA
+1437 SLISSTIGSLGLA

>member
-33 VALGSQLL
+33 VALGSQLV

-48 DEVQSRII
+48 DEAQSRII
-56 YENRAPSAELDKY
+56 YENRTPSAELDKY

-93 TFADDIDVSKGVTFN
+93 TFADNIDVSKGVTFN

-121 NYQNANVGEVTHT
+121 NYQNVNVGEVTHT

-237 LTLKNGGNQVSDNSL
+237 LTLKNGGNQVSDNSV

-373 VSDKEIEYEIKNDV
+373 VSDKEIEYEIKDDV

-556 NPLRDKGVQTVQTNG
+556 NPLRDKGVQTVQING

-645 TTYTVNPTNGNV
+645 TTYTVNSNNGNV

-692 YEADETKD
+692 YE
-700 KGIKSTK
+700 S
-707 IEGVNGSKV
+707 
-716 TTTTYTVNPT
+716 
-726 NGNVSETVG
+726 
-735 NPVIKNP
+735 
-742 VEKVVLVGT
+742 
-751 KPKVDTEVLNYTTR
+751 
-765 YEADTTKDK
+765 DTTKDK

-812 TNPVE
+812 TNPIE
-817 EIVKIGAKTLV
+817 EVIKIGAKTLV

-839 IENNELPKGTTRV
+839 VENPELPKGTTRV
-852 KVEGKDG
+852 KVEGKNG
-859 KIITTTTYTVNPKAG
+859 KIVTTTTYTVNPTTGA
-874 EITENVT
+874 ITENST
-881 EKQEDAVNKVIE
+881 EKREDAVNKVIE

-919 PNEAERIINVGAKPK
+919 PNEAERIIHVGAKPK

-974 EVDSQTGKVTEK
+974 NVDSQTGKVTEK

-1026 GKVLVEGEEGVLHP
+1026 GKVLVEGEEGTLHP
-1040 DGKTVIKK
+1040 DGKTIIKK

-1092 LHPDGKTIIK
+1092 LHPDGKTVIK

-1126 NEEKLIVTQY
+1126 NEEELIVTQY

-1148 GQIDTPE
+1148 GRIDTPE
-1155 NYLKDEKGNIT
+1155 NYLKDDKGNIT
-1166 YQLDDSKQKEE
+1166 YQLDDTKQKEE

-1184 YYKKPVSSNGLEKP
+1184 YYKKPVSSNGLELP
-1198 PVLEVEDLII
+1198 PVLEVEDLTI

-1216 KVVTTIEDKVEKP
+1216 KVIETIEDKVETP
-1229 DKYLKDK
+1229 NKYLKDK

-1243 LDENKPKD
+1243 LDESKPKD

-1258 YYYKTITTSKGTDLP
+1258 YYYKSITTSKGTELP

-1286 RDETGKEIKSYIES
+1286 RDETGKEIKTYTES

-1357 EKVKE
+1357 EKVKD

-1408 IVEVPQNSKPKEE
+1408 IVEVSQSSKPKEG
-1421 PKVRELPN
+1421 PKERELPN
-1429 TNSASVLA
+1429 TNSASVLT
-1437 SLISSTMGTLGLA
+1437 SLISSTIGSLGLA

>member
-33 VALGSQLL
+33 VALGSQLV

-48 DEVQSRII
+48 DEAQSRII
-56 YENRAPSAELDKY
+56 YENRTPSAELDKY

-93 TFADDIDVSKGVTFN
+93 TFADNIDVSKGVTFN

-121 NYQNANVGEVTHT
+121 NYQNVNVGEVTHT
-134 KSNDDV
+134 KLNDDV

-237 LTLKNGGNQVSDNSL
+237 LTLKNGGNQVSDNSV

-346 SNVVKLSTPNSS
+346 SNVVKLSTSNSS
-358 NPLSENSKINAKVIN
+358 NPLPENSKINAKVIN
-373 VSDKEIEYEIKNDV
+373 VSDKEIEYEIKDDV

-545 RDIPFNTVYKE
+545 RDIPFNTIYKE

-571 VTGVE
+571 VTGIE

-596 VDKVVLV
+596 VDKVIL
-603 GTKPKVDVENIPY
+603 
-616 TTRYENDDT
+616 
-625 LQKENKVIKVKGVN
+625 
-639 GTKTTT
+639 
-645 TTYTVNPTNGNV
+645 
-657 SETVGNPVI
+657 
-666 KNPIEEVI
+666 
-674 KVGTKPKVDTEV
+674 VGTKPKVDTEV

-692 YEADETKD
+692 YEADETKE
-700 KGIKSTK
+700 KGVKSTK

-716 TTTTYTVNPT
+716 TTTTYTVKPT

-742 VEKVVLVGT
+742 VEKVILVGT

-765 YEADTTKDK
+765 YEADITKDK
-774 ATREVVQHG
+774 ATREVVQPG
-783 VNGSKVTTT
+783 VKGSKVITT

-806 VGTPVV
+806 VGKPVI
-812 TNPVE
+812 TNPIE
-817 EIVKIGAKTLV
+817 EVIKIGAKTLV

-839 IENNELPKGTTRV
+839 VENNELPKGTTRV

-859 KIITTTTYTVNPKAG
+859 KIITTTAYTVNPATG
-874 EITENVT
+874 AITENST
-881 EKQEDAVNKVIE
+881 EKREDAVNKVIE

-1069 KVIEDPTLPE
+1069 KIIEDPTLPE

-1166 YQLDDSKQKEE
+1166 YQLDESKQKEE

-1184 YYKKPVSSNGLEKP
+1184 YYKKPVSSNGLETP

-1375 LIRLYDKEDKTDI
+1375 LIKLYDKEDKTDI

-1408 IVEVPQNSKPKEE
+1408 IVEVPQSSKPKEE
-1421 PKVRELPN
+1421 PKERELPN
-1429 TNSASVLA
+1429 TNSASVLT
-1437 SLISSTMGTLGLA
+1437 SLISSTIGSLGLA

>member
-1 MKQEKQQV
+1 M
-9 YSIRKLKN
+9 
-17 AVGSVAIYSL
+17 
-27 LFGVPA
+27 
-33 VALGSQLL
+33 
-41 SVETVKA
+41 
-48 DEVQSRII
+48 
-56 YENRAPSAELDKY
+56 
-69 GTNNNAVSKI
+69 
-79 EEIKTV
+79 
-85 EGNLRYKV
+85 
-93 TFADDIDVSKGVTFN
+93 
-108 TNGNSYYIPERKL
+108 
-121 NYQNANVGEVTHT
+121 
-134 KSNDDV
+134 
-140 SIKSDRD
+140 
-147 FNSFDEYFNY
+147 
-157 LKNLDVNNLSGKIK
+157 
-171 IQFNETFKKYNK
+171 
-183 NRYVEFEIKK
+183 
-193 PGDSAYLGY
+193 
-202 ILYKNKDSKVKEFL
+202 
-216 DFSKNT
+216 
-222 TYKINFNNQVLYSKD
+222 NFNNTVLYSKNVN
-237 LTLKNGGNQVSDNSL
+237 LNNHAIQINEEPIKYSS
-252 RYENELGNP
+252 ELGEIRISQGSGSDIDN
-261 KPGQSSS
+261 K
-268 SLINDRPNYF
+268 PNYLNYLF
-278 NSLYYFSPNL
+278 YYSPNIQ
-288 TKNNYADGFGK
+288 KNNIENGAGK
-299 PYLNKGTRIKIKIN
+299 TYLAKGTKIKVKIN
-313 SEVVSHN
+313 SEVISHK
-320 FKVGDDLILSNS
+320 FKVGEEFTLSNN
-332 FIDRSSYVPLWNDN
+332 IRSKISYNNIWNDN
-346 SNVVKLSTPNSS
+346 SNFVRIETNTGNDLK
-358 NPLSENSKINAKVIN
+358 ENANIPVIVTK
-373 VSDKEIEYEIKNDV
+373 VSDKEIEYEFKENV
-387 LIRSTSGTDYSLTTD
+387 LIRSNNEYDLTTALRNN
-402 FSDKFTLK
+402 KFILK
-410 DNFLDKIDKSEYVKK
+410 DNFLDNINKENYLKK
-425 LKDRNVDGFF
+425 LKERDIDGLF
-435 GNVVTEI
+435 GGISTEI

-449 NVISTSNIRA
+449 KEISSSEIHAR
-459 TINPNFVFGESST
+459 INPNLVFGESST

-483 NKEIAPTETVALNK
+483 NKEIAPAETIALNK

-545 RDIPFNTVYKE
+545 RDIPFNTIYKE

-603 GTKPKVDVENIPY
+603 GTKPKVD
-616 TTRYENDDT
+616 
-625 LQKENKVIKVKGVN
+625 
-639 GTKTTT
+639 
-645 TTYTVNPTNGNV
+645 
-657 SETVGNPVI
+657 
-666 KNPIEEVI
+666 
-674 KVGTKPKVDTEV
+674 TEV

-692 YEADETKD
+692 YEADETKE
-700 KGIKSTK
+700 KGVKSTK

-735 NPVIKNP
+735 KPVI
-742 VEKVVLVGT
+742 
-751 KPKVDTEVLNYTTR
+751 
-765 YEADTTKDK
+765 
-774 ATREVVQHG
+774 
-783 VNGSKVTTT
+783 
-792 TYTVNPTNGNVSET
+792 
-806 VGTPVV
+806 
-812 TNPVE
+812 TNPIE
-817 EIVKIGAKTLV
+817 EVIKIGAKTLV

-839 IENNELPKGTTRV
+839 VENPELPKGTTRV

-859 KIITTTTYTVNPKAG
+859 KIVTTTTYTVNPTTGA
-874 EITENVT
+874 ITENST
-881 EKQEDAVNKVIE
+881 EKREDAVNKVIE

-919 PNEAERIINVGAKPK
+919 PNEAERIIHVGAKPK

-974 EVDSQTGKVTEK
+974 NVDSQTGKVTEK

-1069 KVIEDPTLPE
+1069 NKIIEDPTLPE

-1166 YQLDDSKQKEE
+1166 YQLDESKQKEE

-1184 YYKKPVSSNGLEKP
+1184 YYKKPVSSNGLETP

-1342 ENINKLTDREKETLK
+1342 ENINKLTDREKEILK

-1375 LIRLYDKEDKTDI
+1375 LIKLYDKEDKTDI

-1408 IVEVPQNSKPKEE
+1408 IVEVPQSSKPKEE
-1421 PKVRELPN
+1421 PKERELPN
-1429 TNSASVLA
+1429 TNSASVLT
-1437 SLISSTMGTLGLA
+1437 SLISSTIGSLGLA

>member
-33 VALGSQLL
+33 VALGSQLV

-48 DEVQSRII
+48 DEAQSRII

-93 TFADDIDVSKGVTFN
+93 TFADDIDVSKGVTLN
-108 TNGNSYYIPERKL
+108 TTGKPFYIPERRL
-121 NYQNANVGEVTHT
+121 NYKNDYVGDIQSLSDKGQTIKEA
-134 KSNDDV
+134 KSF
-140 SIKSDRD
+140 SS
-147 FNSFDEYFNY
+147 FNEYSTY
-157 LKNLDVNNLSGKIK
+157 LKNFDVNTLTGKVNITFK
-171 IQFNETFKKYNK
+171 NNFKKYNK
-183 NRYVEFEIKK
+183 NRFIEFEVAK
-193 PGDSAYLGY
+193 PSDTGYLGY
-202 ILYKNKDSKVKEFL
+202 LQYREKNAELNDYLSVSKTANYSL
-216 DFSKNT
+216 
-222 TYKINFNNQVLYSKD
+222 NFNNTVLYSKD
-237 LTLKNGGNQVSDNSL
+237 VKLNNHASQINEQPVKYSSELGEARAGQGSGVNIYNEPNYLNSL
-252 RYENELGNP
+252 
-261 KPGQSSS
+261 
-268 SLINDRPNYF
+268 F
-278 NSLYYFSPNL
+278 YYSPNIK
-288 TKNNYADGFGK
+288 KNTIENAAGK
-299 PYLNKGTRIKIKIN
+299 TYLAKGTKIKIKIN
-313 SEVVSHN
+313 SEVVEHK
-320 FKVGDDLILSNS
+320 FKVGEEFTLSNN
-332 FIDRSSYVPLWNDN
+332 ITTKTSYDNIWNDN
-346 SNVVKLSTPNSS
+346 SNFVTIAANNVNS
-358 NPLSENSKINAKVIN
+358 LQDNANIPVTITKVT
-373 VSDKEIEYEIKNDV
+373 DKEIEYELKENA
-387 LIRSTSGTDYSLTTD
+387 LIRSNNDYDLTTT
-402 FSDKFTLK
+402 FRDKFFLK
-410 DNFLDKIDKSEYVKK
+410 DNFLDNINKQDYIKK
-425 LKDRNVDGFF
+425 LKDRNINGVF
-435 GNVVTEI
+435 GEISTEI
-442 KEPGKEY
+442 KEPNGEY
-449 NVISTSNIRA
+449 KVIYNSQINAS
-459 TINPNFVFGESST
+459 INPNLVFGESST

-497 PWYESVNIEKKSI
+497 PWYESVNVEKKSI
-510 ENYDFVS
+510 DNYDFVS

-545 RDIPFNTVYKE
+545 RDIPFNTIYKE
-556 NPLRDKGVQTVQTNG
+556 NPLKDKGVQTVQTNG

-603 GTKPKVDVENIPY
+603 GTKPKVD
-616 TTRYENDDT
+616 
-625 LQKENKVIKVKGVN
+625 
-639 GTKTTT
+639 
-645 TTYTVNPTNGNV
+645 
-657 SETVGNPVI
+657 
-666 KNPIEEVI
+666 
-674 KVGTKPKVDTEV
+674 
-686 LNYTTR
+686 
-692 YEADETKD
+692 
-700 KGIKSTK
+700 
-707 IEGVNGSKV
+707 
-716 TTTTYTVNPT
+716 
-726 NGNVSETVG
+726 
-735 NPVIKNP
+735 
-742 VEKVVLVGT
+742 
-751 KPKVDTEVLNYTTR
+751 TEVLNYTTR

-774 ATREVVQHG
+774 ATREVIQKG
-783 VNGSKVTTT
+783 VNGTKVITT

-806 VGTPVV
+806 VGKPVI
-812 TNPVE
+812 TNPIE
-817 EIVKIGAKTLV
+817 EVIKIGAKTLI

-839 IENNELPKGTTRV
+839 VENNELPKGTTRV

-859 KIITTTTYTVNPKAG
+859 KIITITTYTVNPATG
-874 EITENVT
+874 TITENST
-881 EKQEDAVNKVIE
+881 EKREDAVNKVIE

-904 DLTNDLGVNGEAPNQ
+904 DLTNDLGVNGESPNQ

-1060 TTPIPKGDY
+1060 TTPIPKGEY
-1069 KVIEDPTLPE
+1069 KVIEDPTLPA

-1184 YYKKPVSSNGLEKP
+1184 YYKKPVSSNGLENP

-1243 LDENKPKD
+1243 LDENKPKE
-1251 ENGGVVK
+1251 ENGGVIK
-1258 YYYKTITTSKGTDLP
+1258 YYYKSITTSKGTDLP

-1375 LIRLYDKEDKTDI
+1375 LIRLYDREDKTDI

-1408 IVEVPQNSKPKEE
+1408 IVEVSQSSKPKEE
-1421 PKVRELPN
+1421 PKERELPN
-1429 TNSASVLA
+1429 TNSASVLT
-1437 SLISSTMGTLGLA
+1437 SLISSTIGSLGLA

>member
-33 VALGSQLL
+33 VALGSQLV

-48 DEVQSRII
+48 DEAQSRII

-93 TFADDIDVSKGVTFN
+93 TFADDIDVSKGVTLN
-108 TNGNSYYIPERKL
+108 TTGKPFYIPERRL
-121 NYQNANVGEVTHT
+121 NYKNDYVGDIQSLSDKGQTIKEA
-134 KSNDDV
+134 KSF
-140 SIKSDRD
+140 SS
-147 FNSFDEYFNY
+147 FNEYSTY
-157 LKNLDVNNLSGKIK
+157 LKNFDVNTLTGKVNITFK
-171 IQFNETFKKYNK
+171 NNFKKYNK
-183 NRYVEFEIKK
+183 NRFIEFEVAK
-193 PGDSAYLGY
+193 PSDTGYLGY
-202 ILYKNKDSKVKEFL
+202 LQYREKNAELNDYLSVSKTANYSL
-216 DFSKNT
+216 
-222 TYKINFNNQVLYSKD
+222 NFNNTVLYSKD
-237 LTLKNGGNQVSDNSL
+237 VKLNNHASQINEQPVKYSSELGEARAGQGSGVNIYNEPNYLNSL
-252 RYENELGNP
+252 
-261 KPGQSSS
+261 
-268 SLINDRPNYF
+268 F
-278 NSLYYFSPNL
+278 YYSPNIK
-288 TKNNYADGFGK
+288 KNTIENAAGK
-299 PYLNKGTRIKIKIN
+299 TYLAKGTKIKIKIN
-313 SEVVSHN
+313 SEVVEHK
-320 FKVGDDLILSNS
+320 FKVGEEFTLSNN
-332 FIDRSSYVPLWNDN
+332 ITTKTSYDNIWNDN
-346 SNVVKLSTPNSS
+346 SNFVTIAANNVNS
-358 NPLSENSKINAKVIN
+358 LQDNANIPVTITKVT
-373 VSDKEIEYEIKNDV
+373 DKEIEYELKENA
-387 LIRSTSGTDYSLTTD
+387 LIRSNNDYDLTTT
-402 FSDKFTLK
+402 FRDKFFLK
-410 DNFLDKIDKSEYVKK
+410 DNFLDNINKQDYIKK
-425 LKDRNVDGFF
+425 LKDRNINGVF
-435 GNVVTEI
+435 GEISTEI
-442 KEPGKEY
+442 KEPNGEY
-449 NVISTSNIRA
+449 KVIYNSQINAS
-459 TINPNFVFGESST
+459 INPNLVFGESST

-497 PWYESVNIEKKSI
+497 PWYESVNVEKKSI
-510 ENYDFVS
+510 DNYDFVS

-545 RDIPFNTVYKE
+545 RDIPFNTIYKE
-556 NPLRDKGVQTVQTNG
+556 NPLKDKGVQTVQTNG

-603 GTKPKVDVENIPY
+603 GTKPKVD
-616 TTRYENDDT
+616 
-625 LQKENKVIKVKGVN
+625 
-639 GTKTTT
+639 
-645 TTYTVNPTNGNV
+645 
-657 SETVGNPVI
+657 
-666 KNPIEEVI
+666 
-674 KVGTKPKVDTEV
+674 
-686 LNYTTR
+686 
-692 YEADETKD
+692 
-700 KGIKSTK
+700 
-707 IEGVNGSKV
+707 
-716 TTTTYTVNPT
+716 
-726 NGNVSETVG
+726 
-735 NPVIKNP
+735 
-742 VEKVVLVGT
+742 
-751 KPKVDTEVLNYTTR
+751 TEVLNYTTR

-774 ATREVVQHG
+774 ATREVVQKG
-783 VNGSKVTTT
+783 VNGTKVITT

-806 VGTPVV
+806 VGKPVI
-812 TNPVE
+812 TNPIE
-817 EIVKIGAKTLV
+817 EVIKIGVKTLI

-839 IENNELPKGTTRV
+839 VENNELPKGKTRV

-859 KIITTTTYTVNPKAG
+859 KIITTTTYTVNPETGA
-874 EITENVT
+874 ITENST
-881 EKQEDAVNKVIE
+881 EKREDAVNKVIE

-1060 TTPIPKGDY
+1060 TTPIPKGEY
-1069 KVIEDPTLPE
+1069 KVIEDPTLPA

-1166 YQLDDSKQKEE
+1166 YQLDESKQKEE

-1184 YYKKPVSSNGLEKP
+1184 YYKKPVSSNGLENP

-1243 LDENKPKD
+1243 LDENKPKE
-1251 ENGGVVK
+1251 ENGGVIK
-1258 YYYKTITTSKGTDLP
+1258 YYYKSITTSKGTDLP

-1375 LIRLYDKEDKTDI
+1375 LIRLYDREDKTDI

-1408 IVEVPQNSKPKEE
+1408 IVEVSQSSKPKEE
-1421 PKVRELPN
+1421 PKERELPN
-1429 TNSASVLA
+1429 TNSASVLT
-1437 SLISSTMGTLGLA
+1437 SLISSTIGSLGLA